1 MSKKTKISLS
11 RLESFLKAQCDR
23 LRTSMDA
30 AEYKNYIIALLFLK
44 RINDQFEI
52 DRQQLKDDLKK
63 QYPDADE
70 ATIEEELDIPSKYNC
85 YVLELARWK
94 YLLHPMN
101 EEGEE
106 LSYGDAITTALAEVE
121 KNNSAL
127 LSGVLSKTKFNEL
140 NTKGERVLDEETLSA
155 LLKDFNDFPKLQ
167 DENFEFPDLLGAAYE
182 YLIKFFAESAGKKA
196 GEFYTPSEVV
206 YLMGQILQP
215 KETDEICDPTVGS
228 GGLLITMHNYVE
240 NRYGSADKLTLHG
253 QEKFDS
259 PYQMC
264 KMNMIFHNIR
274 NARIEQGDTLLDP
287 KLVTGGTL
295 NQYDIVVA
303 NPPFS
308 QNYTTANMKFKER
321 FQNWMSKKKQADF
334 MFVQHMISVL
344 KNNGRMAVVMPH
356 GVLFRGGEEQKMR
369 QRLIMGSDINPACIL
384 ECVIGLPQG
393 LFYGTGIPA
402 FLLIINKAD
411 ATNRKGVFFINADRE
426 YKEGKN
432 QNSLRPEDIEKISFV
447 YHNKKEIP
455 GYSRL
460 VSKET
465 LAKEDYNC
473 NIRRYVDNSEAPTP
487 QDVKAH
493 INGGIPA
500 NEIDALKSVFDCY
513 PGLQEKLFT
522 EATDDYANFT
532 DSIKE
537 KADIKSIIAES
548 DGKKQVVENYST
560 AIDAFWNASNADL
573 NALHGGSLFDFNHN
587 LTDRFVSELAQLSV
601 LDEYQIRGSFAHFSD
616 ALKSDFRSV
625 QSSGWTAELIPDDEL
640 IANEFPEVL
649 ADFKRLESRRDELE
663 AKFAEIADM
672 DPEEWDA
679 EQYEVMP
686 KAIIS
691 DFRDERKN
699 LNGQI
704 KELKKELK
712 TQERMAKFA
721 FKVEQKRLNEL
732 RKQAVKA
739 KNEDTVKEVDAR
751 IAALVLPVIDD
762 SEIQELNRQVE
773 NIDAQIAHHVAL
785 ENELKDCRKK
795 IREIEVSKEALADK
809 AREQISDDDAR
820 RLITARWLN
829 SLHEIINVYLEA
841 HARGLQQKVELI
853 YGKYSVTLNDL
864 LSERDTA
871 TKELDV
877 YLKELGYVDQTID
890 VNYE

>member
-1 MSKKTKISLS
+1 M
-11 RLESFLKAQCDR
+11 
-23 LRTSMDA
+23 
-30 AEYKNYIIALLFLK
+30 
-44 RINDQFEI
+44 
-52 DRQQLKDDLKK
+52 
-63 QYPDADE
+63 
-70 ATIEEELDIPSKYNC
+70 
-85 YVLELARWK
+85 
-94 YLLHPMN
+94 
-101 EEGEE
+101 
-106 LSYGDAITTALAEVE
+106 
-121 KNNSAL
+121 
-127 LSGVLSKTKFNEL
+127 
-140 NTKGERVLDEETLSA
+140 
-155 LLKDFNDFPKLQ
+155 Q

-228 GGLLITMHNYVE
+228 GGLLITMYNYVE
-240 NRYGSADKLTLHG
+240 NRYGSAAKLTLHG

-287 KLVTGGTL
+287 KLVTGGSL

-321 FQNWMSKKKQADF
+321 FKNWMSKKKQADF

-344 KNNGRMAVVMPH
+344 KNSGRMAVVMPH

-369 QRLIMGSDINPACIL
+369 QRLIMGSETNPTCIL

-402 FLLIINKAD
+402 SLLIINKAG
-411 ATNRKGVFFINADRE
+411 ASKREGVFFINADRE

-460 VSKET
+460 VSKEL
-465 LAKEDYNC
+465 LADEDFNC

-500 NEIDALKSVFDCY
+500 KEIDELKPVFDCY
-513 PGLQEKLFT
+513 KGLQDKLFSK
-522 EATDDYANFT
+522 ATDGYANFT
-532 DSIKE
+532 DAVAE
-537 KADIKSIIAES
+537 KSDIKNIIAES
-548 DGKKQVVENYST
+548 NGKKQVAEAYSK
-560 AIDAFWNASNADL
+560 AIDTFWDASDADL

-587 LTDRFVSELAQLSV
+587 LTDRFVSELAKLSV

-616 ALKSDFRSV
+616 SLKSDFRSV

-649 ADFKRLESRRDELE
+649 ADLKRLESRRDELE
-663 AKFAEIADM
+663 GKFAEIADLE
-672 DPEEWDA
+672 PEEWDA
-679 EQYEVMP
+679 EQYEAMP

-691 DFRDERKN
+691 EIK
-699 LNGQI
+699 GEI
-704 KELKKELK
+704 KELKAQKRELTK
-712 TQERMAKFA
+712 QQKALEKRRKSGADVEK
-721 FKVEQKRLNEL
+721 EQKKCNTE
-732 RKQAVKA
+732 
-739 KNEDTVKEVDAR
+739 
-751 IAALVLPVIDD
+751 IADL
-762 SEIQELNRQVE
+762 
-773 NIDAQIAHHVAL
+773 DAQISEKEAGIAKHVAL

-829 SLHEIINVYLEA
+829 SLHDNINVYLEA
-841 HARGLQQKVELI
+841 HARHLQQCVELI
-853 YGKYSVTLNDL
+853 YDKYSVTLSALIDD
-864 LSERDTA
+864 RDQA
-871 TKELDV
+871 TEELNG
-877 YLKELGYVDQTID
+877 YLKELGYIK
-890 VNYE
+890 

>member
-1 MSKKTKISLS
+1 MPKKQKISLS

-52 DRQQLKDDLKK
+52 DRIALKESLRK
-63 QYPDADE
+63 QYPDADDNDI
-70 ATIEEELDIPSKYNC
+70 ANELDIPEKYNC
-85 YVLELARWK
+85 YVPEKARWEFV
-94 YLLHPMN
+94 LNPTDD
-101 EEGEE
+101 EGAII
-106 LSYGDAITTALAEVE
+106 SYADAITTALAEVE
-121 KNNSAL
+121 KSNSAL

-140 NTKGERVLDEETLSA
+140 NTKGERILDEETLRA
-155 LLKDFNDFPKLQ
+155 LLNDFNDFPKLQ

-240 NRYGSADKLTLHG
+240 NRYGSADRLTLHG

-274 NARIEQGDTLLDP
+274 NARIEQGDTLLTP
-287 KLVTGGTL
+287 KLVTSGAL

-308 QNYTTANMKFKER
+308 QNYTTANMQFKER

-369 QRLIMGSDINPACIL
+369 QRLITGSEGHPSCIL

-402 FLLIINKAD
+402 SLLIINKAD
-411 ATNRKGVFFINADRE
+411 ATNRQGVFFINADRE

-432 QNSLRPEDIEKISFV
+432 QNSLRPEDIEKISYV
-447 YHNKKEIP
+447 YHNKIEIT

-460 VSKET
+460 VTKET
-465 LAKEDYNC
+465 LKAEDYNC
-473 NIRRYVDNSEAPTP
+473 NIRRYVDNSEPPTP

-493 INGGIPA
+493 LQGGIPET
-500 NEIDALKSVFDCY
+500 EILALKADFDCY
-513 PGLQEKLFT
+513 NGLQNKLFT
-522 EATDDYANFT
+522 AATNGYAHFE
-532 DSIKE
+532 DAVKE
-537 KADIKSIIAES
+537 KADIKTIISES
-548 DGKKQVVENYST
+548 KGKQQVADDYHK
-560 AIDAFWNASNADL
+560 AIETFWKASDADL
-573 NALHGGSLFDFNHN
+573 DSLHGGSLFDFNNN
-587 LTDRFVSELAQLSV
+587 LTDRFVATLTSLNV
-601 LDEYQIRGSFAHFSD
+601 LDKYQVRGSFAHFSD
-616 ALKSDFRSV
+616 TLKSDFRSV

-649 ADFKRLESRRDELE
+649 ADLKRLENRRDELDV
-663 AKFAEIADM
+663 KFAEIAEL
-672 DPEEWDA
+672 DPDEWNA
-679 EQYEVMP
+679 EQFDVMP
-686 KAIIS
+686 KVVIS
-691 DFRDERKN
+691 EIKSEIKDLKSQRREQAKLLKALEKRKKSGAEVADELSKCN
-699 LNGQI
+699 ADIADL
-704 KELKKELK
+704 
-712 TQERMAKFA
+712 
-721 FKVEQKRLNEL
+721 
-732 RKQAVKA
+732 
-739 KNEDTVKEVDAR
+739 DAR
-751 IAALVLPVIDD
+751 INDKEKGIFKHL
-762 SEIQELNRQVE
+762 
-773 NIDAQIAHHVAL
+773 AL
-785 ENELKDCRKK
+785 ENELKLCRKQ
-795 IREIEVSKEALADK
+795 IREIELSKEALADK

-820 RLITARWLN
+820 RLITQRWLAT
-829 SLHEIINVYLEA
+829 LHDNIAVYLEA
-841 HARGLQQKVELI
+841 HARRLQQCVELLHD
-853 YGKYSVTLNDL
+853 KYSVTLRDL
-864 LSERDTA
+864 LDERDAA
-871 TKELDV
+871 TKELDG
-877 YLKELGYVDQTID
+877 YLKELGYI
-890 VNYE
+890 

>member
-1 MSKKTKISLS
+1 MPKKTKISLS

-52 DRQQLKDDLKK
+52 DRLALKDELKK
-63 QYPDADE
+63 QYPNAAETDIE
-70 ATIEEELDIPSKYNC
+70 AELDIPEKYIC
-85 YVLELARWK
+85 YVPDKARWK
-94 YLLHPMN
+94 FVLNPVDA
-101 EEGEE
+101 EGETI
-106 LSYGDAITTALAEVE
+106 SYADAITTALAEVE
-121 KNNSAL
+121 KSNSAL

-240 NRYGSADKLTLHG
+240 NRYGSAERLTLHG

-274 NARIEQGDTLLDP
+274 NARIEQGDTLLNP

-308 QNYTTANMKFKER
+308 QNYTTANMLFKER

-369 QRLIMGSDINPACIL
+369 QRLITGSEGHPSCIL

-402 FLLIINKAD
+402 SLLIINKKNAD
-411 ATNRKGVFFINADRE
+411 KRKGVFFINADRE

-432 QNSLRPEDIEKISFV
+432 QNSLRPEDIEKISYV
-447 YHNKKEIP
+447 YHNKIEIT

-460 VSKET
+460 VTKET
-465 LAKEDYNC
+465 LKAEDYNC
-473 NIRRYVDNSEAPTP
+473 NIRRYVDNSEPPTP

-493 INGGIPA
+493 LQGGIPET
-500 NEIDALKSVFDCY
+500 EILALKADFDCY
-513 PGLQEKLFT
+513 NGLQNKLFT
-522 EATDDYANFT
+522 AATDGYAHFADAVN
-532 DSIKE
+532 E
-537 KADIKSIIAES
+537 KADIKSIIGES
-548 DGKKQVVENYST
+548 KGKQQVADDYHKAIETFWT
-560 AIDAFWNASNADL
+560 ASDADL
-573 NALHGGSLFDFNHN
+573 DGLHGGSLFDFNNN
-587 LTDRFVSELAQLSV
+587 LTDRFVATLTSLNV
-601 LDEYQIRGSFAHFSD
+601 LDKYQVRGSFAHFSD
-616 ALKSDFRSV
+616 TLKSDFRSV

-649 ADFKRLESRRDELE
+649 ADLKRLENRRDELD
-663 AKFAEIADM
+663 AKFAEIAEM

-686 KAIIS
+686 KGVIS
-691 DFRDERKN
+691 DIKGE
-699 LNGQI
+699 I
-704 KELKKELK
+704 KELK
-712 TQERMAKFA
+712 A
-721 FKVEQKRLNEL
+721 QKREL
-732 RKQAVKA
+732 TKQQKALEKRRKLGESVADEA
-739 KNEDTVKEVDAR
+739 AR
-751 IAALVLPVIDD
+751 CAADIAALDKQIADK
-762 SEIQELNRQVE
+762 E
-773 NIDAQIAHHVAL
+773 AGIAHHVAL
-785 ENELKDCRKK
+785 ENELKDCRKQ
-795 IREIEVSKEALADK
+795 IREIELSKEALADK

-820 RLITARWLN
+820 RLITQRWLAT
-829 SLHEIINVYLEA
+829 LHDNIAVYLEA
-841 HARGLQQKVELI
+841 HARRLQQSVELLHD
-853 YGKYSVTLNDL
+853 KYSVTLHDML
-864 LSERDTA
+864 AERDEA
-871 TKELDV
+871 TKELDEF
-877 YLKELGYVDQTID
+877 LKELGYF
-890 VNYE
+890 

>member
-1 MSKKTKISLS
+1 MPLKSKISLS

-52 DRQQLKDDLKK
+52 DRIALKDTLRK

-70 ATIEEELDIPSKYNC
+70 ADIDSELDKPAKYNC
-85 YVLELARWK
+85 YVPALARWK
-94 YLLHPMN
+94 HVLHPVN
-101 EEGEE
+101 EQGEE
-106 LSYGDAITTALAEVE
+106 VSYGDAITTALAEVE
-121 KNNSAL
+121 KSNAAL

-140 NTKGERVLDEETLSA
+140 NTKGERILDDETLRDI
-155 LLKDFNDFPKLQ
+155 LKEFNDFPKLQ

-240 NRYGSADKLTLHG
+240 NRYGSAAKLTLHG

-274 NARIEQGDTLLDP
+274 NARIEQGDTLVNP
-287 KLVTGGTL
+287 KLVSGGTL

-308 QNYTTANMKFKER
+308 QNYTTANMQFKER

-369 QRLIMGSDINPACIL
+369 QRLIMGSDANASCIL

-402 FLLIINKAD
+402 SLLIINKAG
-411 ATNRKGVFFINADRE
+411 ANQRKGVFFINADRE

-432 QNSLRPEDIEKISFV
+432 QNSLRPEDVEKISYV
-447 YHNKKEIP
+447 YHNKIEIE

-460 VSKET
+460 VTKEE
-465 LAKEDYNC
+465 LKAEDFNC

-487 QDVKAH
+487 QNVRAH
-493 INGGIPA
+493 INGGIPQS
-500 NEIDALKSVFDCY
+500 EIDELKAQFDCY
-513 PGLQEKLFT
+513 EGLQQQLFT
-522 EATDDYANFT
+522 QAADGYAQFADAVT
-532 DSIKE
+532 E
-537 KADIKSIIAES
+537 KGDIKQLIAES
-548 DGKKQVVENYST
+548 NGKQQVAAAYNR
-560 AIDAFWNASNADL
+560 AIDDFWTASSNDRDT
-573 NALHGGSLFDFNHN
+573 LHQGSLFDFNN
-587 LTDRFVSELAQLSV
+587 SLTEKFVTQLEPLNV
-601 LDEYQIRGSFAHFSD
+601 LDANQVRGSFAHFVST
-616 ALKSDFRSV
+616 LRSDFRSV

-649 ADFKRLESRRDELE
+649 ADMQRLESRRDELD
-663 AKFAEIADM
+663 AKFAEIAEM
-672 DPEEWDA
+672 DNDEWDA

-686 KAIIS
+686 KAIIAEVKS
-691 DFRDERKN
+691 E
-699 LNGQI
+699 I
-704 KELKKELK
+704 KELRARKREVSKLLK
-712 TQERMAKFA
+712 AVEKR
-721 FKVEQKRLNEL
+721 FKVGEQLQTEIQNCKRE
-732 RKQAVKA
+732 AS
-739 KNEDTVKEVDAR
+739 EVEAR
-751 IAALVLPVIDD
+751 IAEKED
-762 SEIQELNRQVE
+762 SIK
-773 NIDAQIAHHVAL
+773 HHVEL
-785 ENELKDCRKK
+785 ENELKECRKK
-795 IREIEVSKEALADK
+795 LREIEQSKEALADK

-820 RLITARWLN
+820 RLITARWL
-829 SLHEIINVYLEA
+829 STLHNTIAVYLEA
-841 HARGLQQKVELI
+841 HARTLQQRVELLHD
-853 YGKYSVTLNDL
+853 KYTVTLTAL
-864 LSERDTA
+864 IAERQRA
-871 TKELDV
+871 TEQLDA
-877 YLKELGYVDQTID
+877 YLKELGYVF
-890 VNYE
+890 E

>member
-1 MSKKTKISLS
+1 MPKKQKISLS

-52 DRQQLKDDLKK
+52 DRIALKESLRK
-63 QYPDADE
+63 QYPDADDNDI
-70 ATIEEELDIPSKYNC
+70 TNELDIPEKYNC
-85 YVLELARWK
+85 YVPEKARWEFV
-94 YLLHPMN
+94 LNPTDD
-101 EEGEE
+101 EGAII
-106 LSYGDAITTALAEVE
+106 SYADAITTALAEVE
-121 KNNSAL
+121 KSNSAL

-140 NTKGERVLDEETLSA
+140 NTKGERILDEETLRA
-155 LLKDFNDFPKLQ
+155 LLNDFNDFPKLQ

-240 NRYGSADKLTLHG
+240 NRYGSAERLTLHG

-274 NARIEQGDTLLDP
+274 NARIEQGDTLLTP
-287 KLVTGGTL
+287 KLTTNGTL

-308 QNYTTANMKFKER
+308 QNYTTANMQFKER

-369 QRLIMGSDINPACIL
+369 QRLITGSETAPSCIL

-402 FLLIINKAD
+402 SLLIINKAG
-411 ATNRKGVFFINADRE
+411 ATDRKGVFFINADRE
-426 YKEGKN
+426 YREGKN
-432 QNSLRPEDIEKISFV
+432 QNSLRPEDIEKISYV
-447 YHNKKEIP
+447 YHNKIEID

-460 VSKET
+460 VCKEM
-465 LAKEDYNC
+465 LEAEDFNC
-473 NIRRYVDNSEAPTP
+473 NIRRYVDNSEPPTP

-493 INGGIPA
+493 LQGGIPET
-500 NEIDALKSVFDCY
+500 EILALKTMFDCY
-513 PGLQEKLFT
+513 NGLQNKMFT
-522 EATDDYANFT
+522 AATDGYAHFT
-532 DSIKE
+532 DAVTE
-537 KADIKSIIAES
+537 KADIKTIIGES
-548 DGKKQVVENYST
+548 KGKQQVADDYHKAIETFWT
-560 AIDAFWNASNADL
+560 ASDTDL
-573 NALHGGSLFDFNHN
+573 DALHGGSLFDFNN
-587 LTDRFVSELAQLSV
+587 QLTDRFVATLTNLNV
-601 LDEYQIRGSFAHFSD
+601 LDQYQVRGSFAHFSD
-616 ALKSDFRSV
+616 SLKSDFRSV

-649 ADFKRLESRRDELE
+649 ADLKRLENRRDELD
-663 AKFAEIADM
+663 AKFAEIAEL

-686 KAIIS
+686 KAVIS
-691 DFRDERKN
+691 EIK
-699 LNGQI
+699 GEI
-704 KELKKELK
+704 KELK
-712 TQERMAKFA
+712 A
-721 FKVEQKRLNEL
+721 QKREL
-732 RKQAVKA
+732 AKQQKALEKRRKAGE
-739 KNEDTVKEVDAR
+739 NMTVQLDKYAND
-751 IAALVLPVIDD
+751 IA
-762 SEIQELNRQVE
+762 
-773 NIDAQIAHHVAL
+773 NIDAQMADKETGIAHHVAL
-785 ENELKDCRKK
+785 ENELKDCRKQ
-795 IREIEVSKEALADK
+795 IREIERSKEALADK
-809 AREQISDDDAR
+809 AREQISDTDAR
-820 RLITARWLN
+820 RLITQRWLAT
-829 SLHEIINVYLEA
+829 LHDNIAVYLEA
-841 HARGLQQKVELI
+841 HARRLQQCVELLHD
-853 YGKYSVTLNDL
+853 KYSVTLRDL
-864 LSERDTA
+864 LDERDAA
-871 TKELDV
+871 TEELNK
-877 YLKELGYVDQTID
+877 YLKELGY
-890 VNYE
+890 E

>member
-1 MSKKTKISLS
+1 MPLKSKISLS

-52 DRQQLKDDLKK
+52 DRIALKDTLRK

-70 ATIEEELDIPSKYNC
+70 ADIESELDKPAKYNC
-85 YVLELARWK
+85 YVPALARWK
-94 YLLHPMN
+94 HVLHPLN
-101 EEGEE
+101 EQGEE
-106 LSYGDAITTALAEVE
+106 VSYGDAITTALAEVE
-121 KNNSAL
+121 KSNAAL

-140 NTKGERVLDEETLSA
+140 NTKGERILDDETLHDI
-155 LLKDFNDFPKLQ
+155 LKEFNDFPKLQ

-240 NRYGSADKLTLHG
+240 NRYGSAAKLTLHG

-274 NARIEQGDTLLDP
+274 NARIEQGDTLVNP
-287 KLVTGGTL
+287 KLVSGGML

-308 QNYTTANMKFKER
+308 QNYTTANMQFKER

-369 QRLIMGSDINPACIL
+369 QRLIMGSDANASCIL

-402 FLLIINKAD
+402 SLLIINKAG
-411 ATNRKGVFFINADRE
+411 ANQRRGVFFINADRE

-432 QNSLRPEDIEKISFV
+432 QNSLRPEDVEKISYV
-447 YHNKKEIP
+447 YHNKIEIE

-460 VSKET
+460 VTKEE
-465 LAKEDYNC
+465 LKAEDFNC
-473 NIRRYVDNSEAPTP
+473 NIRRYVDNSVAPTP
-487 QDVKAH
+487 QDVRAH
-493 INGGIPA
+493 INGGIPQS
-500 NEIDALKSVFDCY
+500 EIDELKAQFDCY
-513 PGLQEKLFT
+513 EGLQQQLFT
-522 EATDDYANFT
+522 QAVDGYAQFA
-532 DSIKE
+532 DAVSE
-537 KADIKSIIAES
+537 KGDIKQLIAES
-548 DGKKQVVENYST
+548 NGKQQVVAAYSC
-560 AIDAFWNASNADL
+560 AIDDFWTASSTDRNT
-573 NALHGGSLFDFNHN
+573 LHQGSLFDFNN
-587 LTDRFVSELAQLSV
+587 SLTEKFVTQLEPLNV
-601 LDEYQIRGSFAHFSD
+601 LDANQVRGSFAHFVST
-616 ALKSDFRSV
+616 LRSDFRSV

-649 ADFKRLESRRDELE
+649 ADMQRLESRRDELD
-663 AKFAEIADM
+663 AKFAEIAEM
-672 DPEEWDA
+672 DTDEWDA

-686 KAIIS
+686 KAIIAEVKS
-691 DFRDERKN
+691 E
-699 LNGQI
+699 I
-704 KELKKELK
+704 KELRARKREISKLLK
-712 TQERMAKFA
+712 AFEKR
-721 FKVEQKRLNEL
+721 FKVGEQLQTEIQNCKRE
-732 RKQAVKA
+732 AA
-739 KNEDTVKEVDAR
+739 EVDAR
-751 IAALVLPVIDD
+751 IAEKED
-762 SEIQELNRQVE
+762 SIK
-773 NIDAQIAHHVAL
+773 HHVEL
-785 ENELKDCRKK
+785 ENELKECRKK
-795 IREIEVSKEALADK
+795 LREIEQSKEALADK

-820 RLITARWLN
+820 RLITARWL
-829 SLHEIINVYLEA
+829 STLHETIAVYLEA
-841 HARGLQQKVELI
+841 HARKLQQDIELLHD
-853 YGKYSVTLNDL
+853 KYTVTLTAL
-864 LSERDTA
+864 IAERQSA
-871 TKELDV
+871 TEQLDAH
-877 YLKELGYVDQTID
+877 LKELGYVL
-890 VNYE
+890 

>member
-52 DRQQLKDDLKK
+52 DRIALKDELKK
-63 QYPDADE
+63 QFPNAAEADIE
-70 ATIEEELDIPSKYNC
+70 AELDIPEKYIC
-85 YVLELARWK
+85 YVPDKARWK
-94 YLLHPMN
+94 FVLNPVDD
-101 EEGEE
+101 EGETI
-106 LSYGDAITTALAEVE
+106 SYADAITTALAEVE
-121 KNNSAL
+121 KSNSAL

-240 NRYGSADKLTLHG
+240 NRYGNAAKLTLHG
-253 QEKFDS
+253 QELKPS

-274 NARIEQGDTLLDP
+274 NARIEQGDTLLTP

-308 QNYTTANMKFKER
+308 QNYTTANMQFKER

-369 QRLIMGSDINPACIL
+369 QRLITGSEGHPSCIL

-402 FLLIINKAD
+402 SLLIINKAD
-411 ATNRKGVFFINADRE
+411 ATNREGVFFINADRE

-432 QNSLRPEDIEKISFV
+432 QNSLRPEDIEKISYV
-447 YHNKKEIP
+447 YHNKIEIE

-460 VSKET
+460 VSSEM
-465 LAKEDYNC
+465 LAAEDYNC
-473 NIRRYVDNSEAPTP
+473 NIRRYVDNSEPPTP

-493 INGGIPA
+493 LQGGIPET
-500 NEIDALKSVFDCY
+500 EILALKAEFDCY
-513 PGLQEKLFT
+513 NGLQDKLFT
-522 EATDDYANFT
+522 TATDGYAHFADAVT
-532 DSIKE
+532 E
-537 KADIKSIIAES
+537 KADIKAIISES
-548 DGKKQVVENYST
+548 KGKQQVADDYHKAIETFWT
-560 AIDAFWNASNADL
+560 ASDADL
-573 NALHGGSLFDFNHN
+573 DSLHGGSLFDFNNN
-587 LTDRFVSELAQLSV
+587 LTDRFVATLTSLNV
-601 LDEYQIRGSFAHFSD
+601 LDKYQVRGSFAHFSD
-616 ALKSDFRSV
+616 TLKSDFRSV

-649 ADFKRLESRRDELE
+649 ADLKRLENRRDELD
-663 AKFAEIADM
+663 AKFAEIAEM

-686 KAIIS
+686 KSVIS
-691 DFRDERKN
+691 DIKAE
-699 LNGQI
+699 I
-704 KELKKELK
+704 KELK
-712 TQERMAKFA
+712 A
-721 FKVEQKRLNEL
+721 QKREL
-732 RKQAVKA
+732 SKQQKALEKRRKLGESVADEA
-739 KNEDTVKEVDAR
+739 AR
-751 IAALVLPVIDD
+751 CAADIAALDKQIADK
-762 SEIQELNRQVE
+762 E
-773 NIDAQIAHHVAL
+773 AGIAHHVTL
-785 ENELKDCRKK
+785 ENELKDCRKQ
-795 IREIEVSKEALADK
+795 IREIELSKEALADK

-820 RLITARWLN
+820 RLITQRWLAT
-829 SLHEIINVYLEA
+829 LHDNIAVYLEA
-841 HARGLQQKVELI
+841 HARHLQQSVELLHD
-853 YGKYSVTLNDL
+853 KYSVTLADL
-864 LSERDTA
+864 LSERDEA
-871 TKELDV
+871 TKELDG
-877 YLKELGYVDQTID
+877 YLKDLGYI
-890 VNYE
+890 

>member
-1 MSKKTKISLS
+1 MPKKQKISLS

-52 DRQQLKDDLKK
+52 DRIALKELLRK
-63 QYPDADE
+63 QYPDADDNDI
-70 ATIEEELDIPSKYNC
+70 TNELDIPEKYNC
-85 YVLELARWK
+85 YVPEKARWEFV
-94 YLLHPMN
+94 LNPTDD
-101 EEGEE
+101 EGAII
-106 LSYGDAITTALAEVE
+106 SYADAITTALAEVE
-121 KNNSAL
+121 KSNSAL

-140 NTKGERVLDEETLSA
+140 NTKGERILDEETLRA
-155 LLKDFNDFPKLQ
+155 LLNDFNDFPKLQ

-240 NRYGSADKLTLHG
+240 NRYGSAERLTLHG

-274 NARIEQGDTLLDP
+274 NARIEQGDTLLTP
-287 KLVTGGTL
+287 KLTTNGTL

-308 QNYTTANMKFKER
+308 QNYTTANMQFKER

-369 QRLIMGSDINPACIL
+369 QRLITGSETAPSCIL

-402 FLLIINKAD
+402 SLLIINKAG
-411 ATNRKGVFFINADRE
+411 ATDRKGVFFINADRE
-426 YKEGKN
+426 YREGKN
-432 QNSLRPEDIEKISFV
+432 QNSLRPEDIEKISYV
-447 YHNKKEIP
+447 YHNKIEID

-460 VSKET
+460 VCKEM
-465 LAKEDYNC
+465 LEAEDFNC
-473 NIRRYVDNSEAPTP
+473 NIRRYVDNSEPPTP

-493 INGGIPA
+493 LQGGIPET
-500 NEIDALKSVFDCY
+500 EILALKTMFDCY
-513 PGLQEKLFT
+513 NGLQNKMFT
-522 EATDDYANFT
+522 AATDGYAHFT
-532 DSIKE
+532 DAVTE
-537 KADIKSIIAES
+537 KADIKTIIGDSKGKQQVADDYHKAIETFWTAS
-548 DGKKQVVENYST
+548 DT
-560 AIDAFWNASNADL
+560 DL
-573 NALHGGSLFDFNHN
+573 DALHGGSLFDFNN
-587 LTDRFVSELAQLSV
+587 QLTDRFVATLTNLNV
-601 LDEYQIRGSFAHFSD
+601 LDKYQVRGSFAHFSD
-616 ALKSDFRSV
+616 SLKSDFRSV

-649 ADFKRLESRRDELE
+649 ADLKRLENRRDELD
-663 AKFAEIADM
+663 AKFAEIAEL

-679 EQYEVMP
+679 EQYDVMP
-686 KAIIS
+686 KAVIS
-691 DFRDERKN
+691 EIK
-699 LNGQI
+699 GEI
-704 KELKKELK
+704 KELK
-712 TQERMAKFA
+712 A
-721 FKVEQKRLNEL
+721 QKREL
-732 RKQAVKA
+732 AKQQKALEKRRKAGENMTAQLDKYA
-739 KNEDTVKEVDAR
+739 ND
-751 IAALVLPVIDD
+751 IA
-762 SEIQELNRQVE
+762 
-773 NIDAQIAHHVAL
+773 NIDAQIADKETGIAHHVAL
-785 ENELKDCRKK
+785 ENELKECRKQ
-795 IREIEVSKEALADK
+795 IREIERSKEALADK
-809 AREQISDDDAR
+809 AREQISDTDAR
-820 RLITARWLN
+820 RLITQRWLAT
-829 SLHEIINVYLEA
+829 LHDNIAVYLEA
-841 HARGLQQKVELI
+841 HARRLQQCVELLHD
-853 YGKYSVTLNDL
+853 KYSVTLHDML
-864 LSERDTA
+864 EERDAA
-871 TKELDV
+871 TEELNK
-877 YLKELGYVDQTID
+877 YLKELGY
-890 VNYE
+890 E

>member
-1 MSKKTKISLS
+1 MPKKSKISLS

-52 DRQQLKDDLKK
+52 DRLALKDDLKK

-85 YVLELARWK
+85 YVPTLARWK

-240 NRYGSADKLTLHG
+240 NRYGSAEKLTLHG

-402 FLLIINKAD
+402 SLLIINKAD
-411 ATNRKGVFFINADRE
+411 ATHREGVFFINADRE

-465 LAKEDYNC
+465 LAEEDYNC

-513 PGLQEKLFT
+513 NGLQEKLFT
-522 EATDDYANFT
+522 EATDGYANFT
-532 DSIKE
+532 DYVKE
-537 KADIKSIIAES
+537 KADIKSVIAES
-548 DGKKQVVENYST
+548 DGKKQVMESYST
-560 AIDAFWNASNADL
+560 AIDAFWNASDVDL

-587 LTDRFVSELAQLSV
+587 LTDRFVSELAKLSV

-649 ADFKRLESRRDELE
+649 ADLKRLESRRDELE

-699 LNGQI
+699 LNAQI

-721 FKVEQKRLNEL
+721 FKVEQKRLKEL
-732 RKQAVKA
+732 RKQALKDKIDETVKA
-739 KNEDTVKEVDAR
+739 LDEKLAML
-751 IAALVLPVIDD
+751 ASPVIDD
-762 SEIQELNRQVE
+762 SEIQELNQQVE

-820 RLITARWLN
+820 KLITQRWLDT
-829 SLHEIINVYLEA
+829 LHNNIEVYLEA
-841 HARGLQQKVELI
+841 HSRRLQQSVELL
-853 YGKYSVTLNDL
+853 YDKYTVTLQNL
-864 LSERDTA
+864 IEERDAA
-871 TKELDV
+871 TKELDA
-877 YLKELGYVDQTID
+877 YLQELGYVQ
-890 VNYE
+890 

>member
-1 MSKKTKISLS
+1 MQKKTKISLS

-52 DRQQLKDDLKK
+52 DRQDLKEDLKK
-63 QYPDADE
+63 QYPNANPADIE
-70 ATIEEELDIPSKYNC
+70 AELDVPEKYIC
-85 YVLELARWK
+85 YVPAKARWK
-94 YLLHPMN
+94 FVLNPVDD
-101 EEGEE
+101 EGEAI
-106 LSYGDAITTALAEVE
+106 SYADAITTALAEVE
-121 KNNSAL
+121 KSNSAL

-206 YLMGQILQP
+206 FLMGQILQP

-240 NRYGSADKLTLHG
+240 NRYGSAEKLTLHG

-274 NARIEQGDTLLDP
+274 NARIEQGDTLLNP

-308 QNYTTANMKFKER
+308 QNYTTANMQFKER

-369 QRLIMGSDINPACIL
+369 QRLIVGSEGHPSCIL
-384 ECVIGLPQG
+384 ECVIGLPQA

-402 FLLIINKAD
+402 SLLIINKAGAAD
-411 ATNRKGVFFINADRE
+411 RQGVFFINADRE

-432 QNSLRPEDIEKISFV
+432 QNSLRPEDIEKISYV
-447 YHNKKEIP
+447 YHNKIEIE
-455 GYSRL
+455 GYSRM
-460 VSKET
+460 VSRET
-465 LAKEDYNC
+465 LAAEDYNC
-473 NIRRYVDNSEAPTP
+473 NIRRYVDNSEPPTP

-493 INGGIPA
+493 LQGGIPEA
-500 NEIDALKSVFDCY
+500 EILALKADFDCY
-513 PGLQEKLFT
+513 KGLQDKLFT
-522 EATDDYANFT
+522 AATNGYAHFA
-532 DSIKE
+532 DAVKE
-537 KADIKSIIAES
+537 KADIKAIIAES
-548 DGKKQVVENYST
+548 KEKRQVADDYHK
-560 AIDAFWNASNADL
+560 AIETFWAASDADL
-573 NALHGGSLFDFNHN
+573 DSLHGGSLFDFNNN
-587 LTDRFVSELAQLSV
+587 LTDRFVATLTNLNV
-601 LDEYQIRGSFAHFSD
+601 LDKYQVRGSFAHFSD
-616 ALKSDFRSV
+616 TLKSDFRSV

-649 ADFKRLESRRDELE
+649 ADLKRLENRRDELD
-663 AKFAEIADM
+663 AKFAEIAEM

-686 KAIIS
+686 KSVIS
-691 DFRDERKN
+691 DIKAE
-699 LNGQI
+699 I
-704 KELKKELK
+704 KELK
-712 TQERMAKFA
+712 A
-721 FKVEQKRLNEL
+721 QKREL
-732 RKQAVKA
+732 TKQQKALEKRRKLG
-739 KNEDTVKEVDAR
+739 ETVADEAAR
-751 IAALVLPVIDD
+751 CAADIAALDKQIADK
-762 SEIQELNRQVE
+762 E
-773 NIDAQIAHHVAL
+773 AGIAHHVEL

-795 IREIEVSKEALADK
+795 IREIEQNKEKLADK

-820 RLITARWLN
+820 RLITQRWLAT
-829 SLHEIINVYLEA
+829 LHDNIAVYLEA
-841 HARGLQQKVELI
+841 HARRLQQSVELLHD
-853 YGKYSVTLNDL
+853 KYSVTLQNL
-864 LSERDTA
+864 IEERDEA
-871 TKELDV
+871 TKVLDD
-877 YLKELGYVDQTID
+877 YLKELGYA
-890 VNYE
+890 NA

>member
-1 MSKKTKISLS
+1 MPLKSKISLS

-52 DRQQLKDDLKK
+52 DRIALKDTLRK

-70 ATIEEELDIPSKYNC
+70 ADIDSELDKPAKYNC
-85 YVLELARWK
+85 YVPALARWK
-94 YLLHPMN
+94 HVLHPLN
-101 EEGEE
+101 EQGEE
-106 LSYGDAITTALAEVE
+106 VSYGDAITTALAEVE
-121 KNNSAL
+121 KSNAAL

-140 NTKGERVLDEETLSA
+140 NTKGERILDDETLRDI
-155 LLKDFNDFPKLQ
+155 LKEFNDFPKLQ

-240 NRYGSADKLTLHG
+240 NRYGSAAKLTLHG

-274 NARIEQGDTLLDP
+274 NARIEQGDTLVNP
-287 KLVTGGTL
+287 KLVSGGTL

-308 QNYTTANMKFKER
+308 QNYTTANMQFKER

-369 QRLIMGSDINPACIL
+369 QRLIMGSDANASCIL

-402 FLLIINKAD
+402 SLLIINKAG
-411 ATNRKGVFFINADRE
+411 ANQRKGVFFINADRE

-432 QNSLRPEDIEKISFV
+432 QNSLRPEDVEKISYV
-447 YHNKKEIP
+447 YHNKIEIE

-460 VSKET
+460 VTKEE
-465 LAKEDYNC
+465 LKAEDFNC

-487 QDVKAH
+487 QDVRAH
-493 INGGIPA
+493 INGGIPQS
-500 NEIDALKSVFDCY
+500 EIDELKAQFDCY
-513 PGLQEKLFT
+513 EGLQQQLFT
-522 EATDDYANFT
+522 QAADGYAQFADAVT
-532 DSIKE
+532 E
-537 KADIKSIIAES
+537 KGDIKQLIAES
-548 DGKKQVVENYST
+548 NGKQQVAAAYNR
-560 AIDAFWNASNADL
+560 AIDDFWTASSNDRDT
-573 NALHGGSLFDFNHN
+573 LHQGSLFDFNNN
-587 LTDRFVSELAQLSV
+587 LTEKFVTQLEPLNV
-601 LDEYQIRGSFAHFSD
+601 LDANQVRGSFAHFVST
-616 ALKSDFRSV
+616 LRSDFRSV

-649 ADFKRLESRRDELE
+649 ADMQRLESRRDELD
-663 AKFAEIADM
+663 AKFAEIAEM
-672 DPEEWDA
+672 DTDEWDA

-686 KAIIS
+686 KAIIAEVKS
-691 DFRDERKN
+691 E
-699 LNGQI
+699 I
-704 KELKKELK
+704 KELRARKREVSKLLK
-712 TQERMAKFA
+712 AFEKR
-721 FKVEQKRLNEL
+721 FKVGEQLQTEIQNCKRE
-732 RKQAVKA
+732 AS
-739 KNEDTVKEVDAR
+739 EVEAR
-751 IAALVLPVIDD
+751 IAEKED
-762 SEIQELNRQVE
+762 SIK
-773 NIDAQIAHHVAL
+773 HHVEL
-785 ENELKDCRKK
+785 ENELKECRKK
-795 IREIEVSKEALADK
+795 LREIEQSKEALADK

-820 RLITARWLN
+820 RLISARWL
-829 SLHEIINVYLEA
+829 STLHNTIAVYLEA
-841 HARGLQQKVELI
+841 HARTLQQRVELLHD
-853 YGKYSVTLNDL
+853 KYTVTLTAL
-864 LSERDTA
+864 IAERQRA
-871 TKELDV
+871 TEQLDA
-877 YLKELGYVDQTID
+877 YLKELGYVSK
-890 VNYE
+890 

>member
-1 MSKKTKISLS
+1 MPKKNKISLS

-52 DRQQLKDDLKK
+52 DRLALKEELKK
-63 QYPDADE
+63 QYPNAAEADIE
-70 ATIEEELDIPSKYNC
+70 AELDIPEKYIC
-85 YVLELARWK
+85 YVPDKARWK
-94 YLLHPMN
+94 FVLNPVDD
-101 EEGEE
+101 EGETI
-106 LSYGDAITTALAEVE
+106 SYADAITTALAEVE
-121 KNNSAL
+121 KSNSAL

-240 NRYGSADKLTLHG
+240 NRYGSAEKLTLHG

-274 NARIEQGDTLLDP
+274 NARIEQGDTLLNP
-287 KLVTGGTL
+287 KLVTSGTL

-308 QNYTTANMKFKER
+308 QNYTTANMQFKER

-334 MFVQHMISVL
+334 MFVQHMIAVL

-369 QRLIMGSDINPACIL
+369 QRLITGSEGHPSCIL

-402 FLLIINKAD
+402 SLLIINKAG
-411 ATNRKGVFFINADRE
+411 ATDRKGVFFINADRE

-432 QNSLRPEDIEKISFV
+432 QNSLRPEDIEKISYV
-447 YHNKKEIP
+447 YHNKIEIE

-460 VSKET
+460 VTKET
-465 LAKEDYNC
+465 LEAEDYNC
-473 NIRRYVDNSEAPTP
+473 NIRRYVDNSEPPTP

-493 INGGIPA
+493 LQGGIPEA
-500 NEIDALKSVFDCY
+500 EILALKAEFDCY
-513 PGLQEKLFT
+513 KGLQDKLFT
-522 EATDDYANFT
+522 AATDGYAHFA
-532 DSIKE
+532 DAVKE
-537 KADIKSIIAES
+537 KADIKTIISES
-548 DGKKQVVENYST
+548 KGKQQVADDYHKAIETFWT
-560 AIDAFWNASNADL
+560 ASDADL
-573 NALHGGSLFDFNHN
+573 DSLHGGSLFDFNKN
-587 LTDRFVSELAQLSV
+587 LTERFVATLTNLNV
-601 LDEYQIRGSFAHFSD
+601 LDKYQVRGSFAHFSD
-616 ALKSDFRSV
+616 TLKSDFRSV

-649 ADFKRLESRRDELE
+649 ADLKRLENRRDELD
-663 AKFAEIADM
+663 AKFAEIAEI

-686 KAIIS
+686 KSVIS
-691 DFRDERKN
+691 DIKAE
-699 LNGQI
+699 I
-704 KELKKELK
+704 KELK
-712 TQERMAKFA
+712 A
-721 FKVEQKRLNEL
+721 QKREL
-732 RKQAVKA
+732 TKQQKALEKRRKLGESVADEAAQCPADIVALDKQIA
-739 KNEDTVKEVDAR
+739 DKEAG
-751 IAALVLPVIDD
+751 
-762 SEIQELNRQVE
+762 
-773 NIDAQIAHHVAL
+773 IAHHVEL

-795 IREIEVSKEALADK
+795 IREIELSKEALADK

-820 RLITARWLN
+820 RLITQRWLAT
-829 SLHEIINVYLEA
+829 LHDNIAVYLEA
-841 HARGLQQKVELI
+841 HARRLQQSVELLHD
-853 YGKYSVTLNDL
+853 KYSVTLQNL
-864 LSERDTA
+864 IEERDEA
-871 TKELDV
+871 TKELNG
-877 YLKELGYVDQTID
+877 YLKELGYIQ
-890 VNYE
+890 

>member
-1 MSKKTKISLS
+1 MLFFCHLPPKTELIMSKKTKISLS

-52 DRQQLKDDLKK
+52 DRLALKEDLKK
-63 QYPDADE
+63 QYPNVDE
-70 ATIEEELDIPSKYNC
+70 ATIDEELDIPEKYNC
-85 YVLELARWK
+85 FVPELARWK
-94 YLLHPMN
+94 YLLHPLN

-121 KNNSAL
+121 KSNSAL

-140 NTKGERVLDEETLSA
+140 NTKGERVLDDETLSA
-155 LLKDFNDFPKLQ
+155 ILKDFNDFPKLQ

-228 GGLLITMHNYVE
+228 GGLLITMYNYVE
-240 NRYGSADKLTLHG
+240 NRYGSAAKLTLHG
-253 QEKFDS
+253 QELLAG

-264 KMNMIFHNIR
+264 KMNMIFHNIH
-274 NARIEQGDTLLDP
+274 NARIEQGDTLLNP
-287 KLVTGGTL
+287 KLVTGGSL

-334 MFVQHMISVL
+334 MFVQHMIAVL
-344 KNNGRMAVVMPH
+344 KNSGRMAVVMPH

-369 QRLIMGSDINPACIL
+369 QRLIMGSETNPTCIL

-402 FLLIINKAD
+402 SLLIINKAGAD
-411 ATNRKGVFFINADRE
+411 KREGVFFINADRE

-465 LAKEDYNC
+465 LAAEDYNC

-500 NEIDALKSVFDCY
+500 KEIDELKPVFDCY
-513 PGLQEKLFT
+513 NGLQDKLFT
-522 EATDDYANFT
+522 KATDGYADFT
-532 DSIKE
+532 DAVTE
-537 KADIKSIIAES
+537 KADIKNIIAES
-548 DGKKQVVENYST
+548 NGKKQVAESYSKAINSFWT
-560 AIDAFWNASNADL
+560 ASDADL

-587 LTDRFVSELAQLSV
+587 LTDRFVNELSKLSV
-601 LDEYQIRGSFAHFSD
+601 LNEYQIRGSFAHFSD
-616 ALKSDFRSV
+616 SLKSDFRSV

-640 IANEFPEVL
+640 IANEFPDVL
-649 ADFKRLESRRDELE
+649 ADLRRLEGRRDELE
-663 AKFAEIADM
+663 GKFAEIAEM

-686 KAIIS
+686 KTIIS
-691 DFRDERKN
+691 AIKDE
-699 LNGQI
+699 I
-704 KELKKELK
+704 KELK
-712 TQERMAKFA
+712 A
-721 FKVEQKRLNEL
+721 QKREL
-732 RKQAVKA
+732 TKQQKALDKRRKLGADVEMEQGKCNA
-739 KNEDTVKEVDAR
+739 EM
-751 IAALVLPVIDD
+751 AAL
-762 SEIQELNRQVE
+762 
-773 NIDAQIAHHVAL
+773 DAQISEKEAAIAKHVAL
-785 ENELKDCRKK
+785 GNELKDCRKK
-795 IREIEVSKEALADK
+795 IREIEQNKEKLADK

-829 SLHEIINVYLEA
+829 SLHDNINVYLEA
-841 HARGLQQKVELI
+841 HARRLQQRIELI
-853 YGKYSVTLNDL
+853 HDKYSVTLSTLISD
-864 LSERDTA
+864 RDQA
-871 TKELDV
+871 TEELNG
-877 YLKELGYVDQTID
+877 YLKELGYI
-890 VNYE
+890 NS

>member
-1 MSKKTKISLS
+1 MPKKTKISLS

-52 DRQQLKDDLKK
+52 DRLALKDELKK
-63 QYPDADE
+63 QYPNAAETDIE
-70 ATIEEELDIPSKYNC
+70 AELDIPEKYIC
-85 YVLELARWK
+85 YVPDKAHWK
-94 YLLHPMN
+94 FVLNPVDD
-101 EEGEE
+101 EGETI
-106 LSYGDAITTALAEVE
+106 SYADAITTALAEVE
-121 KNNSAL
+121 KSNSAL

-240 NRYGSADKLTLHG
+240 NRYGSAERLTLHG

-274 NARIEQGDTLLDP
+274 NARIEQGDTLLNP

-308 QNYTTANMKFKER
+308 QNYTTANMQFKER

-369 QRLIMGSDINPACIL
+369 QRLIMGNESHPSCIL

-402 FLLIINKAD
+402 SLLIINKAD
-411 ATNRKGVFFINADRE
+411 ATNRQGVFFINADRE

-432 QNSLRPEDIEKISFV
+432 QNSLRPEDIEKISYV
-447 YHNKKEIP
+447 YHNKIEIT

-460 VSKET
+460 VTKET
-465 LAKEDYNC
+465 LKAEDYNC
-473 NIRRYVDNSEAPTP
+473 NIRRYVDNSEPPTP

-493 INGGIPA
+493 LQGGIPEA
-500 NEIDALKSVFDCY
+500 EILALKAEFDCY
-513 PGLQEKLFT
+513 NGLQDKLFT
-522 EATDDYANFT
+522 AATNGYAHFA
-532 DSIKE
+532 DAVKE
-537 KADIKSIIAES
+537 KADIKTIISES
-548 DGKKQVVENYST
+548 KGKQQVADDYHKAIETFWT
-560 AIDAFWNASNADL
+560 ASDADL
-573 NALHGGSLFDFNHN
+573 DTLHGGSLFDFNNN
-587 LTDRFVSELAQLSV
+587 LTDRFVATLTSLNV
-601 LDEYQIRGSFAHFSD
+601 LDKYQVRGSFAHFSD
-616 ALKSDFRSV
+616 TLKSDFRSV

-649 ADFKRLESRRDELE
+649 ADLKRLENRRDELD
-663 AKFAEIADM
+663 AKFAEIAEM

-686 KAIIS
+686 KSVIS
-691 DFRDERKN
+691 DIKGE
-699 LNGQI
+699 I
-704 KELKKELK
+704 KELK
-712 TQERMAKFA
+712 A
-721 FKVEQKRLNEL
+721 QKREL
-732 RKQAVKA
+732 SKQQKALEKRRKLGESVADEAARCAADITALDKQIA
-739 KNEDTVKEVDAR
+739 DKEAG
-751 IAALVLPVIDD
+751 
-762 SEIQELNRQVE
+762 
-773 NIDAQIAHHVAL
+773 IAHHVAL
-785 ENELKDCRKK
+785 ENELKDCRKQ
-795 IREIEVSKEALADK
+795 IREIEVNKEALADK

-820 RLITARWLN
+820 RLITQRWLAT
-829 SLHEIINVYLEA
+829 LHDNIAVYLEA
-841 HARGLQQKVELI
+841 HARRLQQSVELLHD
-853 YGKYSVTLNDL
+853 KYSVTLRNL
-864 LSERDTA
+864 IEERDAA
-871 TKELDV
+871 TEELNK
-877 YLKELGYVDQTID
+877 YLKELGY
-890 VNYE
+890 E

>member
-1 MSKKTKISLS
+1 MPKKTKISLS

-52 DRQQLKDDLKK
+52 DRLVLNEELKK
-63 QYPDADE
+63 QYPNAAEADIE
-70 ATIEEELDIPSKYNC
+70 AELDIPEKYIC
-85 YVLELARWK
+85 YVPDKARWK
-94 YLLHPMN
+94 FVLNPVDD
-101 EEGEE
+101 EGESI
-106 LSYGDAITTALAEVE
+106 SYADAITTALAEVE
-121 KNNSAL
+121 KSNSAL

-206 YLMGQILQP
+206 FLMGQILQP

-228 GGLLITMHNYVE
+228 GGLLITMYNYVE
-240 NRYGSADKLTLHG
+240 NRYGNAAKLTLHG
-253 QEKFDS
+253 QELKPS

-274 NARIEQGDTLLDP
+274 NARIEQGDTLLTP

-308 QNYTTANMKFKER
+308 QNYTTANMQFKER

-369 QRLIMGSDINPACIL
+369 QRLIMGSEGHPSCIL

-402 FLLIINKAD
+402 SLLIINKAGAD
-411 ATNRKGVFFINADRE
+411 KREGVFFINADRE

-432 QNSLRPEDIEKISFV
+432 QNSLRPEDIEKISYV
-447 YHNKKEIP
+447 YHNKIEID
-455 GYSRL
+455 GYSRM
-460 VSKET
+460 VSKDT
-465 LAKEDYNC
+465 LAAEDFNC

-493 INGGIPA
+493 LQGGIPEA
-500 NEIDALKSVFDCY
+500 EILELKTFFDCY
-513 PGLQEKLFT
+513 KGLQDKLFT
-522 EATDDYANFT
+522 AATDGYAHFA
-532 DSIKE
+532 DAVKE
-537 KADIKSIIAES
+537 KADIKNIISES
-548 DGKKQVVENYST
+548 KGKQQVADDYHKAIETFWT
-560 AIDAFWNASNADL
+560 ASDADL
-573 NALHGGSLFDFNHN
+573 DSLHGGSLFDFNNN
-587 LTDRFVSELAQLSV
+587 LTDRFVATLTNLNV
-601 LDEYQIRGSFAHFSD
+601 LDKYQVRGSFAHFSD
-616 ALKSDFRSV
+616 TLKSDFRSV

-640 IANEFPEVL
+640 ITNEFPEVL
-649 ADFKRLESRRDELE
+649 EDLKRLENRRDELD
-663 AKFAEIADM
+663 AKFAEIAEM

-686 KAIIS
+686 KSVIS
-691 DFRDERKN
+691 DIKAE
-699 LNGQI
+699 I
-704 KELKKELK
+704 KELK
-712 TQERMAKFA
+712 A
-721 FKVEQKRLNEL
+721 QKREL
-732 RKQAVKA
+732 SKQQKALEKRRKLGESVADEA
-739 KNEDTVKEVDAR
+739 AR
-751 IAALVLPVIDD
+751 CAADIAALDKQIAEKE
-762 SEIQELNRQVE
+762 SG
-773 NIDAQIAHHVAL
+773 IAHHVTL
-785 ENELKDCRKK
+785 ENELKECRKQ
-795 IREIEVSKEALADK
+795 IREIEQNKEKLADK

-820 RLITARWLN
+820 RLITQRWLAT
-829 SLHEIINVYLEA
+829 LHDNIAVYLEA
-841 HARGLQQKVELI
+841 YARHLQQNVELLHD
-853 YGKYSVTLNDL
+853 KYSVTLTNL
-864 LSERDTA
+864 LAERDEA
-871 TKELDV
+871 TKELDGF
-877 YLKELGYVDQTID
+877 LKELGYIQ
-890 VNYE
+890 

>member
-1 MSKKTKISLS
+1 M
-11 RLESFLKAQCDR
+11 
-23 LRTSMDA
+23 
-30 AEYKNYIIALLFLK
+30 LFLK

-52 DRQQLKDDLKK
+52 DRIALKDELKK
-63 QYPDADE
+63 QYPNAAGADIE
-70 ATIEEELDIPSKYNC
+70 AELDIPEKYIC
-85 YVLELARWK
+85 YVPDKARWK
-94 YLLHPMN
+94 FVLNPVDD
-101 EEGEE
+101 EGETI
-106 LSYGDAITTALAEVE
+106 SYADAITTALAEVE
-121 KNNSAL
+121 KSNSAL

-240 NRYGSADKLTLHG
+240 NRYGSAERLTLHG

-274 NARIEQGDTLLDP
+274 NARIEQGDTLLNP

-308 QNYTTANMKFKER
+308 QNYTTANMQFKER

-334 MFVQHMISVL
+334 MFVQHMIAVL

-369 QRLIMGSDINPACIL
+369 QRLITGSEGHSSCIL

-402 FLLIINKAD
+402 SLLIINKAN
-411 ATNRKGVFFINADRE
+411 ATNRQGVFFINADRE

-432 QNSLRPEDIEKISFV
+432 QNSLRPEDIEKISYV
-447 YHNKKEIP
+447 YHNKIEIE
-455 GYSRL
+455 GYSRM
-460 VSKET
+460 VSRET
-465 LAKEDYNC
+465 LAAEDHNC
-473 NIRRYVDNSEAPTP
+473 NIRRYVDNSEPPTP

-493 INGGIPA
+493 LQGGIPET
-500 NEIDALKSVFDCY
+500 EILALKADFDCY
-513 PGLQEKLFT
+513 NGLQNKLFT
-522 EATDDYANFT
+522 AATDGYAHFADAVN
-532 DSIKE
+532 E
-537 KADIKSIIAES
+537 KADIKSIIGES
-548 DGKKQVVENYST
+548 KGKQQVADDYHK
-560 AIDAFWNASNADL
+560 AIETFWMASDADL
-573 NALHGGSLFDFNHN
+573 DTLHGGSLFDFNNN
-587 LTDRFVSELAQLSV
+587 LTDRFVATLTNLNV
-601 LDEYQIRGSFAHFSD
+601 LDQYQVRGSFAHFSD
-616 ALKSDFRSV
+616 TLKSDFRSV

-649 ADFKRLESRRDELE
+649 ADLKRLENRRDELD
-663 AKFAEIADM
+663 AKFAEIAEM

-686 KAIIS
+686 KSVIS
-691 DFRDERKN
+691 DIKAE
-699 LNGQI
+699 I
-704 KELKKELK
+704 KELK
-712 TQERMAKFA
+712 A
-721 FKVEQKRLNEL
+721 QKREL
-732 RKQAVKA
+732 SKQQKALEKRRKLGESVADEA
-739 KNEDTVKEVDAR
+739 AR
-751 IAALVLPVIDD
+751 CAADIAALDKQIADK
-762 SEIQELNRQVE
+762 E
-773 NIDAQIAHHVAL
+773 AGIAHHVEL

-795 IREIEVSKEALADK
+795 IREIEQNKEKLADK

-820 RLITARWLN
+820 RLITQRWLAT
-829 SLHEIINVYLEA
+829 LHDNIAVYLEA
-841 HARGLQQKVELI
+841 HARRLQQSVELLHD
-853 YGKYSVTLNDL
+853 KYSVTLHDML
-864 LSERDTA
+864 AERDEA
-871 TKELDV
+871 TNKLDEF
-877 YLKELGYVDQTID
+877 LKELGYF
-890 VNYE
+890 

>member
-63 QYPDADE
+63 QYPNADE
-70 ATIEEELDIPSKYNC
+70 ATINEELDIPAKYNC
-85 YVLELARWK
+85 YVPELARWK
-94 YLLHPMN
+94 YLLHPLN
-101 EEGEE
+101 EKGEE
-106 LSYGDAITTALAEVE
+106 LSKGDAITTALAEVE
-121 KNNSAL
+121 KSNSAL

-140 NTKGERVLDEETLSA
+140 NTKGERVLDDETLNDI
-155 LLKDFNDFPKLQ
+155 LKDFNDFPKLQ

-228 GGLLITMHNYVE
+228 GGLLITMYNYVE
-240 NRYGSADKLTLHG
+240 NRYGSAEKLTLHG

-287 KLVTGGTL
+287 KLVTGGSL

-369 QRLIMGSDINPACIL
+369 QRLILGSETNPNCIL

-402 FLLIINKAD
+402 SLLIINKAG
-411 ATNRKGVFFINADRE
+411 AAKRKGVFFINADRE

-465 LAKEDYNC
+465 LAAEDYNC

-493 INGGIPA
+493 INGGIPEK
-500 NEIDALKSVFDCY
+500 EIDELKPVFECY
-513 PGLQEKLFT
+513 KGLQDNLFT
-522 EATDDYANFT
+522 TATDGYANFT
-532 DSIKE
+532 NSITE
-537 KADIKSIIAES
+537 KADIKNLIADSE
-548 DGKKQVVENYST
+548 GKKQVTEAYSK
-560 AIDAFWNASNADL
+560 AIDTFWKASDADL

-587 LTDRFVSELAQLSV
+587 LTDRFVTELAKLSV

-616 ALKSDFRSV
+616 SLKSDFRSV

-649 ADFKRLESRRDELE
+649 ADLKRLESRRDELD
-663 AKFAEIADM
+663 AKFAEIAEM

-686 KAIIS
+686 KAIIN
-691 DFRDERKN
+691 EIK
-699 LNGQI
+699 GEI
-704 KELKKELK
+704 KELKAQKRELVK
-712 TQERMAKFA
+712 QQKALDKRRKAGADVEI
-721 FKVEQKRLNEL
+721 EQKKCYAEL
-732 RKQAVKA
+732 TDLDTHISEKEAGIA
-739 KNEDTVKEVDAR
+739 K
-751 IAALVLPVIDD
+751 
-762 SEIQELNRQVE
+762 
-773 NIDAQIAHHVAL
+773 HVAL

-795 IREIEVSKEALADK
+795 IREIEISKEALADK
-809 AREQISDDDAR
+809 AREQISDNDAR
-820 RLITARWLN
+820 RLITARWLK
-829 SLHEIINVYLEA
+829 SLHDNINVYLEA
-841 HARGLQQKVELI
+841 HARHLQQRVELI
-853 YGKYSVTLNDL
+853 YEKYSVTLSALILD
-864 LSERDTA
+864 RDKA
-871 TKELDV
+871 TKELNN
-877 YLKELGYVDQTID
+877 YLTELGYIQ
-890 VNYE
+890 

>member
-1 MSKKTKISLS
+1 MPKKTKISLS

-52 DRQQLKDDLKK
+52 DRLALKDELKK
-63 QYPDADE
+63 QYPNAADADIE
-70 ATIEEELDIPSKYNC
+70 AELDIPEKYIC
-85 YVLELARWK
+85 YVPDKARWK
-94 YLLHPMN
+94 FVLNPVDD
-101 EEGEE
+101 EGENI
-106 LSYGDAITTALAEVE
+106 SYADAITTALAEVE
-121 KNNSAL
+121 KSNSAL

-240 NRYGSADKLTLHG
+240 NRYGSAERLTLHG

-274 NARIEQGDTLLDP
+274 NARIEQGDTLLNP

-308 QNYTTANMKFKER
+308 QNYTTANMQFKER

-369 QRLIMGSDINPACIL
+369 QRLIVGSEGHPSCIL

-402 FLLIINKAD
+402 SLLIINKAD
-411 ATNRKGVFFINADRE
+411 ATNREGVFFINADRE

-432 QNSLRPEDIEKISFV
+432 QNSLRPEDIEKISYV
-447 YHNKKEIP
+447 YHNKIEIT

-460 VSKET
+460 VTKET
-465 LAKEDYNC
+465 LKAEDYNC
-473 NIRRYVDNSEAPTP
+473 NIRRYVDNSESPTP

-493 INGGIPA
+493 LQGGIPET
-500 NEIDALKSVFDCY
+500 EILALKAEFDCY
-513 PGLQEKLFT
+513 KGLQDKLFT
-522 EATDDYANFT
+522 AATDGYAHFV
-532 DSIKE
+532 DAVKE
-537 KADIKSIIAES
+537 KADVKTIIAES
-548 DGKKQVVENYST
+548 KGKQQVADDYHKAIETFWT
-560 AIDAFWNASNADL
+560 ASDADL
-573 NALHGGSLFDFNHN
+573 DGLHGGSLFDFNNN
-587 LTDRFVSELAQLSV
+587 LTDRFVATLTSLNV
-601 LDEYQIRGSFAHFSD
+601 LDKYQVRGSFAHFSD
-616 ALKSDFRSV
+616 TLKSDFRSV

-649 ADFKRLESRRDELE
+649 ADLKRLENRRDELD
-663 AKFAEIADM
+663 AKFAEIAEM
-672 DPEEWDA
+672 DTEEWDA
-679 EQYEVMP
+679 EQYDVMP
-686 KAIIS
+686 KSVIS
-691 DFRDERKN
+691 D
-699 LNGQI
+699 I
-704 KELKKELK
+704 KAEIRELK
-712 TQERMAKFA
+712 A
-721 FKVEQKRLNEL
+721 QKREL
-732 RKQAVKA
+732 SKQQKALEKRRKLGENVTDETARCVADIVLLDMQIA
-739 KNEDTVKEVDAR
+739 DKETG
-751 IAALVLPVIDD
+751 
-762 SEIQELNRQVE
+762 
-773 NIDAQIAHHVAL
+773 IAHHLEL

-795 IREIEVSKEALADK
+795 IREIEQNKEKLADK

-820 RLITARWLN
+820 RLITQRWLGT
-829 SLHEIINVYLEA
+829 LHDNIAVYLEA
-841 HARGLQQKVELI
+841 HARRLQQSVELLHD
-853 YGKYSVTLNDL
+853 KYSVTLNDL
-864 LSERDTA
+864 LSERDAA

-877 YLKELGYVDQTID
+877 YLKELGYIQ
-890 VNYE
+890 

>member
-1 MSKKTKISLS
+1 MSRKTKISLS

-52 DRQQLKDDLKK
+52 DRLKLKDELLK

-70 ATIEEELDIPSKYNC
+70 ADIEAELDIPEKYIC
-85 YVLELARWK
+85 YVPDKARWK
-94 YLLHPMN
+94 FVLNPVDD
-101 EEGEE
+101 ECESV
-106 LSYGDAITTALAEVE
+106 SYADAITTALAEVE
-121 KNNSAL
+121 KSNSAL

-140 NTKGERVLDEETLSA
+140 NTKGERVLDEETLDA
-155 LLKDFNDFPKLQ
+155 LLKDFDRFPKLQ

-240 NRYGSADKLTLHG
+240 NRYGSAEKLTLHG

-274 NARIEQGDTLLDP
+274 NARIEQGDTLLNP
-287 KLVTGGTL
+287 KLTTGGTL

-308 QNYTTANMKFKER
+308 QNYTTANMQYKER
-321 FQNWMSKKKQADF
+321 FQNWMSKKKHADF

-369 QRLIMGSDINPACIL
+369 QRLIAGSEGHPSCIL
-384 ECVIGLPQG
+384 ECVIGLPQA

-402 FLLIINKAD
+402 SLLIINKEG
-411 ATNRKGVFFINADRE
+411 ATDRKGVFFINADRE

-432 QNSLRPEDIEKISFV
+432 QNSLRPEDIEKISYV
-447 YHNKKEIP
+447 YHHKKELT
-455 GYSRL
+455 GYSRM
-460 VSKET
+460 VSCET
-465 LAKEDYNC
+465 LAAEDYNC

-493 INGGIPA
+493 LQGGIP
-500 NEIDALKSVFDCY
+500 ETEVLALKPCFDNY
-513 PGLQEKLFT
+513 KGLQEKLFT
-522 EATDDYANFT
+522 EATDGYAHFT
-532 DSIKE
+532 EIVKE
-537 KADIKSIIAES
+537 KADIKALINES
-548 DGKKQVVENYST
+548 EGKQQITDSYHQ
-560 AIDAFWNASNADL
+560 AIETFWKSSDADL
-573 NALHGGSLFDFNHN
+573 NGLQGGSLFDFNNN
-587 LTDRFVSELAQLSV
+587 LTDRFVSTLSELEV
-601 LDEYQIRGSFAHFSD
+601 LDQYQIRGSFAHFSD
-616 ALKSDFRSV
+616 MLKSDFRSV

-649 ADFKRLESRRDELE
+649 ADLRRLENRRDELD
-663 AKFAEIADM
+663 AKFAEIAEMEPD
-672 DPEEWDA
+672 EWDA

-691 DFRDERKN
+691 EIKAE
-699 LNGQI
+699 I
-704 KELKKELK
+704 KELKAQKRELAKQQKALEKRRKSGADVTKELRICGADLSDIEFQITEK
-712 TQERMAKFA
+712 EAGIARH
-721 FKVEQKRLNEL
+721 VE
-732 RKQAVKA
+732 
-739 KNEDTVKEVDAR
+739 
-751 IAALVLPVIDD
+751 
-762 SEIQELNRQVE
+762 
-773 NIDAQIAHHVAL
+773 L

-795 IREIEVSKEALADK
+795 IREIELSKEALADK

-820 RLITARWLN
+820 RLITQRWLAT
-829 SLHEIINVYLEA
+829 LHDNINVYLEA
-841 HARGLQQKVELI
+841 HARRLQQSVELL
-853 YGKYSVTLNDL
+853 YEKYSVTLKDL
-864 LSERDTA
+864 IKERDEA
-871 TKELDV
+871 TKELDG
-877 YLKELGYVDQTID
+877 YLKELGYI
-890 VNYE
+890 

>member
-1 MSKKTKISLS
+1 MPLKSKISLS

-52 DRQQLKDDLKK
+52 DRIALKDTLRK

-70 ATIEEELDIPSKYNC
+70 ADIESELDKPAKYNC
-85 YVLELARWK
+85 YVPALARWK
-94 YLLHPMN
+94 HVLHPLN
-101 EEGEE
+101 EQGEE
-106 LSYGDAITTALAEVE
+106 VSYGDAITTALAEVE
-121 KNNSAL
+121 KSNAAL

-140 NTKGERVLDEETLSA
+140 NTKGERILDDETLRDI
-155 LLKDFNDFPKLQ
+155 LKEFNDFPKLQ

-240 NRYGSADKLTLHG
+240 NRYGSAAKLTLHG

-274 NARIEQGDTLLDP
+274 NARIEQGDTLVNP
-287 KLVTGGTL
+287 KLVSGGTL

-308 QNYTTANMKFKER
+308 QNYTTANMQFKER

-369 QRLIMGSDINPACIL
+369 QRLIMGSDANASCIL

-402 FLLIINKAD
+402 SLLIINKAG
-411 ATNRKGVFFINADRE
+411 ANQRKGVFFINADRE

-432 QNSLRPEDIEKISFV
+432 QNSLRPEDVEKISYV
-447 YHNKKEIP
+447 YHNKIEIE

-460 VSKET
+460 VTKEE
-465 LAKEDYNC
+465 LKAEDFNC

-487 QDVKAH
+487 QNVRAH
-493 INGGIPA
+493 INGGIPQS
-500 NEIDALKSVFDCY
+500 EIDELKAQFDCY
-513 PGLQEKLFT
+513 EGLQQQLFT
-522 EATDDYANFT
+522 QAADGYAQFADAVT
-532 DSIKE
+532 E
-537 KADIKSIIAES
+537 KGDIKQLIAES
-548 DGKKQVVENYST
+548 NGKQQVAAAYNR
-560 AIDAFWNASNADL
+560 AIDDFWTASSTDRDT
-573 NALHGGSLFDFNHN
+573 LHQGSLFDFNN
-587 LTDRFVSELAQLSV
+587 SLTEKFVTQLEPLNV
-601 LDEYQIRGSFAHFSD
+601 LDANQVRGSFAHFVST
-616 ALKSDFRSV
+616 LRSDFRSV

-649 ADFKRLESRRDELE
+649 ADMQRLESRRDELD
-663 AKFAEIADM
+663 AKFAEIAEIDN
-672 DPEEWDA
+672 DEWDA

-686 KAIIS
+686 KAIIAEVKS
-691 DFRDERKN
+691 E
-699 LNGQI
+699 I
-704 KELKKELK
+704 KELRARKREVSKLLK
-712 TQERMAKFA
+712 AFEKR
-721 FKVEQKRLNEL
+721 FKVGEQLQTEIQNCKRE
-732 RKQAVKA
+732 AS
-739 KNEDTVKEVDAR
+739 EVEAR
-751 IAALVLPVIDD
+751 IAEKED
-762 SEIQELNRQVE
+762 SIK
-773 NIDAQIAHHVAL
+773 HHVEL
-785 ENELKDCRKK
+785 ENELKECRKK
-795 IREIEVSKEALADK
+795 LREIEQSKEQLADK

-820 RLITARWLN
+820 RLITARWLQT
-829 SLHEIINVYLEA
+829 LHETIAVYLEA
-841 HARGLQQKVELI
+841 HARTLQQRVELLHD
-853 YGKYSVTLNDL
+853 KYTVTLTAL
-864 LSERDTA
+864 IAERQRA
-871 TKELDV
+871 TEQLDA
-877 YLKELGYVDQTID
+877 YLKELGYVF
-890 VNYE
+890 E

>member
-1 MSKKTKISLS
+1 MPKKTKISLS

-52 DRQQLKDDLKK
+52 DRQALRDELKK
-63 QYPDADE
+63 QYPEADE
-70 ATIEEELDIPSKYNC
+70 ADIEAELDIPEKYIC
-85 YVLELARWK
+85 YVPTKARWK
-94 YLLHPMN
+94 FVLHPVDDKD
-101 EEGEE
+101 EVV
-106 LSYGDAITTALAEVE
+106 SYADAITTALAEVE
-121 KNNSAL
+121 KSNSAL

-206 YLMGQILQP
+206 FLMGQILQP

-240 NRYGSADKLTLHG
+240 NRYGSAEKLTLHG

-274 NARIEQGDTLLDP
+274 NARIEQGDTLLNP
-287 KLVTGGTL
+287 KLVTSGTL

-308 QNYTTANMKFKER
+308 QNYTTANMQFKER

-369 QRLIMGSDINPACIL
+369 QRLIMGSEGHPSCIL

-402 FLLIINKAD
+402 SLLIINKAG
-411 ATNRKGVFFINADRE
+411 ANSREGVFFINADRE

-432 QNSLRPEDIEKISFV
+432 QNSLRPEDVEKISYV
-447 YHNKKEIP
+447 YHNKIEID

-460 VSKET
+460 VSRET
-465 LAKEDYNC
+465 LAAEDYNC
-473 NIRRYVDNSEAPTP
+473 NIRRYVDNSEPPTP
-487 QDVKAH
+487 QDVRAH
-493 INGGIPA
+493 LQGGIPEA
-500 NEIDALKSVFDCY
+500 EILALKTDFDCY
-513 PGLQEKLFT
+513 KGLQEKLFT
-522 EATDDYANFT
+522 AATKGYAHFVDAVKGKT
-532 DSIKE
+532 
-537 KADIKSIIAES
+537 DIKTIISES
-548 DGKKQVVENYST
+548 KGKKQVADDYHKTIET
-560 AIDAFWNASNADL
+560 FWKASDADL
-573 NALHGGSLFDFNHN
+573 DSLHGGSLFNFNKN
-587 LTDRFVSELAQLSV
+587 LTDRFVSALSKLNV
-601 LDEYQIRGSFAHFSD
+601 LDQYQVRGSFAHFSD
-616 ALKSDFRSV
+616 MLKSDFRSV

-649 ADFKRLESRRDELE
+649 ADLKRLENRRDELD
-663 AKFAEIADM
+663 AKFAEIAEL

-679 EQYEVMP
+679 VQYEVIP
-686 KAIIS
+686 KTIIS
-691 DFRDERKN
+691 EVKVE
-699 LNGQI
+699 I
-704 KELKKELK
+704 KELK
-712 TQERMAKFA
+712 A
-721 FKVEQKRLNEL
+721 QKREL
-732 RKQAVKA
+732 SKRQKALEKRRKLG
-739 KNEDTVKEVDAR
+739 ETVTDEVVRCTTD
-751 IAALVLPVIDD
+751 IAALDK
-762 SEIQELNRQVE
+762 
-773 NIDAQIAHHVAL
+773 QIAEKESGIARHVDL

-795 IREIEVSKEALADK
+795 IREIEQNKEKLADK

-820 RLITARWLN
+820 RLITKRWLAT
-829 SLHEIINVYLEA
+829 LHDNIAVYLEA
-841 HARGLQQKVELI
+841 HARRLQQSVELL
-853 YGKYSVTLNDL
+853 YDKYSVTLNDL
-864 LSERDTA
+864 LEERDEA
-871 TKELDV
+871 TKKLDEF
-877 YLKELGYVDQTID
+877 LKELGYF
-890 VNYE
+890 

>member
-1 MSKKTKISLS
+1 MHRKTKISLS

-30 AEYKNYIIALLFLK
+30 AEYKNYIIAMLFLK

-52 DRQQLKDDLKK
+52 DRIALKDELKK
-63 QYPDADE
+63 QYPNAAEADIE
-70 ATIEEELDIPSKYNC
+70 AELDIPEKYIC
-85 YVLELARWK
+85 YVPDKARWK
-94 YLLHPMN
+94 FVLNPVDD
-101 EEGEE
+101 EGETI
-106 LSYGDAITTALAEVE
+106 SYADAITTALAEVE
-121 KNNSAL
+121 KSNSAL

-274 NARIEQGDTLLDP
+274 NARIEQGDTLLNP

-308 QNYTTANMKFKER
+308 QNYTTANMQFKER

-369 QRLIMGSDINPACIL
+369 QRLITGSEGHPSCIL

-402 FLLIINKAD
+402 SLLIINKAD
-411 ATNRKGVFFINADRE
+411 ATNREGVFFINADRE

-432 QNSLRPEDIEKISFV
+432 QNSLRPEDIEKISYV
-447 YHNKKEIP
+447 YHNKIEIT

-460 VSKET
+460 VTKET
-465 LAKEDYNC
+465 LKAEDYNC
-473 NIRRYVDNSEAPTP
+473 NIRRYVDNSEPPTP

-493 INGGIPA
+493 LQGGIPEA
-500 NEIDALKSVFDCY
+500 EILALKAEFDCY
-513 PGLQEKLFT
+513 NGLQDKLFT
-522 EATDDYANFT
+522 VATNGYAHFANAV
-532 DSIKE
+532 KE
-537 KADIKSIIAES
+537 KADIKTIISES
-548 DGKKQVVENYST
+548 KGKQQVADNYHK
-560 AIDAFWNASNADL
+560 AIETFWKASDADL
-573 NALHGGSLFDFNHN
+573 DSLHGGSLFDFNNN
-587 LTDRFVSELAQLSV
+587 LTDRFVATLTSLNV
-601 LDEYQIRGSFAHFSD
+601 LDKYQVRGSFAHFSD
-616 ALKSDFRSV
+616 TLKSDFRSV

-649 ADFKRLESRRDELE
+649 ADLKWLENRRDELD
-663 AKFAEIADM
+663 AKFAEIAEI

-686 KAIIS
+686 KSVIS
-691 DFRDERKN
+691 DIKAET
-699 LNGQI
+699 
-704 KELKKELK
+704 KELK
-712 TQERMAKFA
+712 A
-721 FKVEQKRLNEL
+721 QKREL
-732 RKQAVKA
+732 TKQQKALEKRRKLGESVADEA
-739 KNEDTVKEVDAR
+739 AR
-751 IAALVLPVIDD
+751 CAADIAALDKQIADK
-762 SEIQELNRQVE
+762 E
-773 NIDAQIAHHVAL
+773 AGIAHHIDL
-785 ENELKDCRKK
+785 ENELKGCRKK
-795 IREIEVSKEALADK
+795 IREIELSKEALADK

-820 RLITARWLN
+820 RLITQRWLAT
-829 SLHEIINVYLEA
+829 LHDNIAVYLEA
-841 HARGLQQKVELI
+841 HARRLQQSVELLHD
-853 YGKYSVTLNDL
+853 KYSVTLTDL
-864 LSERDTA
+864 LSERDEA
-871 TKELDV
+871 TKELDG
-877 YLKELGYVDQTID
+877 YLKELGYI
-890 VNYE
+890 

>member
-52 DRQQLKDDLKK
+52 DRQALKDELKK
-63 QYPDADE
+63 QYPEADAADIE
-70 ATIEEELDIPSKYNC
+70 AELDIPEKYIC
-85 YVLELARWK
+85 YVPAKARWK
-94 YLLHPMN
+94 FVLNPVDDD
-101 EEGEE
+101 GEAV
-106 LSYGDAITTALAEVE
+106 SYADAITTALAEVE
-121 KNNSAL
+121 KSNSAL

-206 YLMGQILQP
+206 FLMGQILQP

-240 NRYGSADKLTLHG
+240 NRYGSAEKLTLHG

-274 NARIEQGDTLLDP
+274 NARIEQGDTLLNP
-287 KLVTGGTL
+287 KLVTSGTL

-308 QNYTTANMKFKER
+308 QNYTTANMQFKER

-369 QRLIMGSDINPACIL
+369 QRLITGSEGHPSCIL

-402 FLLIINKAD
+402 SLLIINKKDAD
-411 ATNRKGVFFINADRE
+411 KRKGVFFINADRE

-432 QNSLRPEDIEKISFV
+432 QNSLRPEDIEKISYV
-447 YHNKKEIP
+447 YHNKIEIT

-460 VSKET
+460 VTKET
-465 LAKEDYNC
+465 LEAEDYNC
-473 NIRRYVDNSEAPTP
+473 NIRRYVDNSEPPTP

-493 INGGIPA
+493 LQGGIPEA
-500 NEIDALKSVFDCY
+500 EILALKAEFDCY
-513 PGLQEKLFT
+513 KGLQDKLFT
-522 EATDDYANFT
+522 AATDGYAHFA
-532 DSIKE
+532 DAVKE
-537 KADIKSIIAES
+537 KADIKTIISES
-548 DGKKQVVENYST
+548 KGKQQVADDYHKAIETFWT
-560 AIDAFWNASNADL
+560 ASDADL
-573 NALHGGSLFDFNHN
+573 DSLHGGSLFDFNNN
-587 LTDRFVSELAQLSV
+587 LTDRFVATLTSLNV
-601 LDEYQIRGSFAHFSD
+601 LDKYQVRGSFAHFSD
-616 ALKSDFRSV
+616 TLKSDFRSV

-649 ADFKRLESRRDELE
+649 ADLKRLENRRDELD
-663 AKFAEIADM
+663 AKFAEIAEM

-686 KAIIS
+686 KTIIS
-691 DFRDERKN
+691 DIKGE
-699 LNGQI
+699 I
-704 KELKKELK
+704 KELK
-712 TQERMAKFA
+712 A
-721 FKVEQKRLNEL
+721 QKREL
-732 RKQAVKA
+732 TKQQKALEKRRKLGESVADEA
-739 KNEDTVKEVDAR
+739 AR
-751 IAALVLPVIDD
+751 CAADIAALDKQIAEKE
-762 SEIQELNRQVE
+762 SG
-773 NIDAQIAHHVAL
+773 IAHHVTL
-785 ENELKDCRKK
+785 ENELKDCRKQ
-795 IREIEVSKEALADK
+795 IREIELSKEALADK

-820 RLITARWLN
+820 RLITQRWLAT
-829 SLHEIINVYLEA
+829 LHDNIAVYLEA
-841 HARGLQQKVELI
+841 HARRLQQSVELLHD
-853 YGKYSVTLNDL
+853 KYSVTLHDML
-864 LSERDTA
+864 EERDAA

-877 YLKELGYVDQTID
+877 YLKELGYIQ
-890 VNYE
+890 

>member
-1 MSKKTKISLS
+1 MPKKTKISLS

-52 DRQQLKDDLKK
+52 DRIALKDELKK
-63 QYPDADE
+63 QYPNAAEADIE
-70 ATIEEELDIPSKYNC
+70 AELDIPEKYIC
-85 YVLELARWK
+85 YVPDKARWK
-94 YLLHPMN
+94 FVLHPVDDK
-101 EEGEE
+101 GESV
-106 LSYGDAITTALAEVE
+106 SYADAITTALAEVE
-121 KNNSAL
+121 KSNSAL

-206 YLMGQILQP
+206 FLMGQILQP

-240 NRYGSADKLTLHG
+240 NRYGSAEKLTLHG

-274 NARIEQGDTLLDP
+274 NARIEQGDTLLNP

-308 QNYTTANMKFKER
+308 QNYTTANMQFKER

-369 QRLIMGSDINPACIL
+369 QRLIVGSEGHPSCIL
-384 ECVIGLPQG
+384 ECVIGLPQA

-402 FLLIINKAD
+402 SLLIINKAGAAD
-411 ATNRKGVFFINADRE
+411 RQGVFFINADRE

-432 QNSLRPEDIEKISFV
+432 QNSLRPEDIEKISYV
-447 YHNKKEIP
+447 YHSKIEIE
-455 GYSRL
+455 GYSRM
-460 VSKET
+460 VSRET
-465 LAKEDYNC
+465 LAAEDYNC
-473 NIRRYVDNSEAPTP
+473 NIRRYVDNSEPPTP
-487 QDVKAH
+487 QDVRAH
-493 INGGIPA
+493 LQGGIPEA
-500 NEIDALKSVFDCY
+500 EILMLKAEFDCY
-513 PGLQEKLFT
+513 KGLQDKLFT
-522 EATDDYANFT
+522 AATDGYAHFADAVN
-532 DSIKE
+532 E
-537 KADIKSIIAES
+537 KADIKTIISES
-548 DGKKQVVENYST
+548 QGKQQVADDYHK
-560 AIDAFWNASNADL
+560 AIETFWAASDADL
-573 NALHGGSLFDFNHN
+573 DGLHGGSLFDFNNN
-587 LTDRFVSELAQLSV
+587 LTDRFVATLTNLNV
-601 LDEYQIRGSFAHFSD
+601 LDKYQVRGSFAHFSD
-616 ALKSDFRSV
+616 TLKSDFRSV

-649 ADFKRLESRRDELE
+649 ADLKRLENRRDELD
-663 AKFAEIADM
+663 AKFAEIAEM

-686 KAIIS
+686 KTIIS
-691 DFRDERKN
+691 DVKAE
-699 LNGQI
+699 I
-704 KELKKELK
+704 KELK
-712 TQERMAKFA
+712 A
-721 FKVEQKRLNEL
+721 QKREL
-732 RKQAVKA
+732 SKQQKALEKRRKLG
-739 KNEDTVKEVDAR
+739 ETVVDETAQCAAD
-751 IAALVLPVIDD
+751 IAALDKQIA
-762 SEIQELNRQVE
+762 EKE
-773 NIDAQIAHHVAL
+773 AGIAHHVAL

-795 IREIEVSKEALADK
+795 IREIEQNKEKLADK

-820 RLITARWLN
+820 RLITQRWLVT
-829 SLHEIINVYLEA
+829 LHDNIAVYLEA
-841 HARGLQQKVELI
+841 HARRLQQSVELLHD
-853 YGKYSVTLNDL
+853 KYSVTLQNL
-864 LSERDTA
+864 IEERDEA
-871 TKELDV
+871 TKVLDD
-877 YLKELGYVDQTID
+877 YLKELGYA
-890 VNYE
+890 NA

>member
-1 MSKKTKISLS
+1 MPKKQKISLS

-52 DRQQLKDDLKK
+52 DRIALKESLRK
-63 QYPDADE
+63 QYPDADDNDI
-70 ATIEEELDIPSKYNC
+70 ANELDIPEKYNC
-85 YVLELARWK
+85 YVPEKARWEFV
-94 YLLHPMN
+94 LNPTDD
-101 EEGEE
+101 EGAII
-106 LSYGDAITTALAEVE
+106 SYADAITTALAEVE
-121 KNNSAL
+121 KSNSAL

-140 NTKGERVLDEETLSA
+140 NTKGERILDEETLRA
-155 LLKDFNDFPKLQ
+155 LLNDFNDFPKLQ

-240 NRYGSADKLTLHG
+240 NRYGSAERLTLHG

-274 NARIEQGDTLLDP
+274 NARIEQGDTLLTP
-287 KLVTGGTL
+287 KLTTNGTL

-308 QNYTTANMKFKER
+308 QNYTTANMQFKER

-369 QRLIMGSDINPACIL
+369 QRLITGSETAPSCIL

-402 FLLIINKAD
+402 SLLIINKAG
-411 ATNRKGVFFINADRE
+411 ATDRKGVFFINADRE
-426 YKEGKN
+426 YREGKN
-432 QNSLRPEDIEKISFV
+432 QNSLRPEDIEKISYV
-447 YHNKKEIP
+447 YHNKIEID

-460 VSKET
+460 VCKEM
-465 LAKEDYNC
+465 LEAEDFNC
-473 NIRRYVDNSEAPTP
+473 NIRRYVDNSEPPTP

-493 INGGIPA
+493 LQGGIPET
-500 NEIDALKSVFDCY
+500 EILALKTMFDCY
-513 PGLQEKLFT
+513 NGLQNKMFT
-522 EATDDYANFT
+522 AATDGYAHFT
-532 DSIKE
+532 DAVTE
-537 KADIKSIIAES
+537 KADIKTIIGDSKGKQQVADDYHKAIETFWTAS
-548 DGKKQVVENYST
+548 D
-560 AIDAFWNASNADL
+560 ADL
-573 NALHGGSLFDFNHN
+573 DALHGGSLFDFNN
-587 LTDRFVSELAQLSV
+587 QLTDRFVATLTNLNV
-601 LDEYQIRGSFAHFSD
+601 LDKYQVRGSFAHFSD
-616 ALKSDFRSV
+616 SLKSDFRSV

-649 ADFKRLESRRDELE
+649 ADLKRLENRRDELD
-663 AKFAEIADM
+663 AKFAEIAEL

-686 KAIIS
+686 KAVIS
-691 DFRDERKN
+691 EIK
-699 LNGQI
+699 GEI
-704 KELKKELK
+704 KELK
-712 TQERMAKFA
+712 A
-721 FKVEQKRLNEL
+721 QKREL
-732 RKQAVKA
+732 AKQQKALEKRRKAGE
-739 KNEDTVKEVDAR
+739 NMTVQLDKYAND
-751 IAALVLPVIDD
+751 IA
-762 SEIQELNRQVE
+762 
-773 NIDAQIAHHVAL
+773 NIDAQMADKETGIAHHVAL
-785 ENELKDCRKK
+785 ENELKDCRKQ
-795 IREIEVSKEALADK
+795 IREIERSKEALADK
-809 AREQISDDDAR
+809 AREQISDTDAR
-820 RLITARWLN
+820 RLITQRWLAT
-829 SLHEIINVYLEA
+829 LHDNIAVYLEA
-841 HARGLQQKVELI
+841 HARRLQQCVELLHD
-853 YGKYSVTLNDL
+853 KYSVTLRDL
-864 LSERDTA
+864 LDERDAA
-871 TKELDV
+871 TEELNK
-877 YLKELGYVDQTID
+877 YLKELGY
-890 VNYE
+890 E

>member
-1 MSKKTKISLS
+1 MPKKQKISLS

-52 DRQQLKDDLKK
+52 DRIALKESLRK
-63 QYPDADE
+63 QYPDADDNDI
-70 ATIEEELDIPSKYNC
+70 ANELDIPEKYNC
-85 YVLELARWK
+85 YVPGKARWEFV
-94 YLLHPMN
+94 LNPTDD
-101 EEGEE
+101 EGAII
-106 LSYGDAITTALAEVE
+106 SYADAITTALAEVE
-121 KNNSAL
+121 KSNSAL

-140 NTKGERVLDEETLSA
+140 NTKGERILDEETLRA
-155 LLKDFNDFPKLQ
+155 LLNDFNDFPKLQ

-240 NRYGSADKLTLHG
+240 NRYGSAERLTLHG

-274 NARIEQGDTLLDP
+274 NARIEQGDTLLTP
-287 KLVTGGTL
+287 KLTTNGTL

-308 QNYTTANMKFKER
+308 QNYTTANMQFKER
-321 FQNWMSKKKQADF
+321 FRNWMSKKKQADF

-369 QRLIMGSDINPACIL
+369 QRLITGSETAPSCIL

-402 FLLIINKAD
+402 SLLIINKAG
-411 ATNRKGVFFINADRE
+411 ATDRKGVFFINADRE
-426 YKEGKN
+426 YREGKN
-432 QNSLRPEDIEKISFV
+432 QNSLRPEDIEKISYV
-447 YHNKKEIP
+447 YHNKIEID

-460 VSKET
+460 VCKEM
-465 LAKEDYNC
+465 LEAEDFNC
-473 NIRRYVDNSEAPTP
+473 NIRRYVDNSEPPTP

-493 INGGIPA
+493 LQGGIPET
-500 NEIDALKSVFDCY
+500 EILALKTMFDCY
-513 PGLQEKLFT
+513 NGLQNKMFT
-522 EATDDYANFT
+522 AATDGYAHFT
-532 DSIKE
+532 DAVTE
-537 KADIKSIIAES
+537 KADIKTIIGDSKGKQQVADDYHKAIETFWTAS
-548 DGKKQVVENYST
+548 DT
-560 AIDAFWNASNADL
+560 DL
-573 NALHGGSLFDFNHN
+573 DALHGGSLFDFNN
-587 LTDRFVSELAQLSV
+587 QLTDRFVATLTNLNV
-601 LDEYQIRGSFAHFSD
+601 LDKYQVRGSFAHFSD
-616 ALKSDFRSV
+616 SLKSDFRSV

-649 ADFKRLESRRDELE
+649 ADLKRLENRRDELD
-663 AKFAEIADM
+663 AKFAEIAEL

-686 KAIIS
+686 KAVIS
-691 DFRDERKN
+691 EIK
-699 LNGQI
+699 GEI
-704 KELKKELK
+704 KELK
-712 TQERMAKFA
+712 A
-721 FKVEQKRLNEL
+721 QKREL
-732 RKQAVKA
+732 AKQQKALEKRRKAGE
-739 KNEDTVKEVDAR
+739 NMTVQLDKYAND
-751 IAALVLPVIDD
+751 IA
-762 SEIQELNRQVE
+762 
-773 NIDAQIAHHVAL
+773 NIDAQMADKETGIAHHVAL
-785 ENELKDCRKK
+785 ENELKDCRKQ
-795 IREIEVSKEALADK
+795 IREIERSKEALADK
-809 AREQISDDDAR
+809 AREQISDTDAR
-820 RLITARWLN
+820 RLITQRWLAT
-829 SLHEIINVYLEA
+829 LHDNIAVYLEA
-841 HARGLQQKVELI
+841 HARRLQQCVELLHD
-853 YGKYSVTLNDL
+853 KYSVTLRDL
-864 LSERDTA
+864 LDERDAA
-871 TKELDV
+871 TEELNK
-877 YLKELGYVDQTID
+877 YLKELGY
-890 VNYE
+890 E

>member
-52 DRQQLKDDLKK
+52 DRIALKDELKK
-63 QYPDADE
+63 QYPNAAEADIE
-70 ATIEEELDIPSKYNC
+70 AELDIPEKYIC
-85 YVLELARWK
+85 YVPDKARWK
-94 YLLHPMN
+94 FVLNPVDD
-101 EEGEE
+101 EGENI
-106 LSYGDAITTALAEVE
+106 SYADAITTALAEVE
-121 KNNSAL
+121 KSNSAL

-240 NRYGSADKLTLHG
+240 NRYGSAERLTLHG

-274 NARIEQGDTLLDP
+274 NARIEQGDTLLNP
-287 KLVTGGTL
+287 KLVAGGAL

-308 QNYTTANMKFKER
+308 QNYTTANMQFKER

-369 QRLIMGSDINPACIL
+369 RRLITGSEGHPSCIL

-402 FLLIINKAD
+402 SLLIINKTN
-411 ATNRKGVFFINADRE
+411 ATDREGVFFINADRE

-432 QNSLRPEDIEKISFV
+432 QNSLRPEDIEKISYV
-447 YHNKKEIP
+447 YHNKIEIT

-460 VSKET
+460 VTKET
-465 LAKEDYNC
+465 LEAEDYNC
-473 NIRRYVDNSEAPTP
+473 NIRRYVDNSEPPTP

-493 INGGIPA
+493 LQGGIPEA
-500 NEIDALKSVFDCY
+500 EIRTLKPDFDCY
-513 PGLQEKLFT
+513 KGLQDKLFT
-522 EATDDYANFT
+522 AANNGYAHFT
-532 DSIKE
+532 DSVKE
-537 KADIKSIIAES
+537 KADIKTIISES
-548 DGKKQVVENYST
+548 KGKQQVADDYHK
-560 AIDAFWNASNADL
+560 AIEAFWNDSDADL
-573 NALHGGSLFDFNHN
+573 DGLHGGSLFDFNNN
-587 LTDRFVSELAQLSV
+587 LTDRFVATLTNLNV
-601 LDEYQIRGSFAHFSD
+601 LDKYQVRGSFAHFSD
-616 ALKSDFRSV
+616 TLKSDFRSV

-649 ADFKRLESRRDELE
+649 ADLKRLEIRRDELD
-663 AKFAEIADM
+663 AKFAEIAEM

-686 KAIIS
+686 KSVIS
-691 DFRDERKN
+691 DIKAE
-699 LNGQI
+699 I
-704 KELKKELK
+704 KELK
-712 TQERMAKFA
+712 A
-721 FKVEQKRLNEL
+721 QKREL
-732 RKQAVKA
+732 TKQQKALDKRRKLGESVADEA
-739 KNEDTVKEVDAR
+739 AR
-751 IAALVLPVIDD
+751 CAADIAALDKQIAEKE
-762 SEIQELNRQVE
+762 SG
-773 NIDAQIAHHVAL
+773 IAHHVAL
-785 ENELKDCRKK
+785 ENELKDCRKQ
-795 IREIEVSKEALADK
+795 IREIELSKEALADK

-820 RLITARWLN
+820 RLITLRWLAT
-829 SLHEIINVYLEA
+829 LHDNIAVYLEA
-841 HARGLQQKVELI
+841 HARRLQQSIELLHD
-853 YGKYSVTLNDL
+853 KYYVTLQNL
-864 LSERDTA
+864 IEERDAA
-871 TKELDV
+871 TEELNK
-877 YLKELGYVDQTID
+877 YLKELGM
-890 VNYE
+890 NNK

>member
-1 MSKKTKISLS
+1 MPKKTKISLS

-30 AEYKNYIIALLFLK
+30 AEYKNYIIALFFLK

-52 DRQQLKDDLKK
+52 DRLMLKDELKK
-63 QYPDADE
+63 QYPNAADADIE
-70 ATIEEELDIPSKYNC
+70 AELDIPEKYIC
-85 YVLELARWK
+85 YVPDKARWK
-94 YLLHPMN
+94 FVLNPVDD
-101 EEGEE
+101 EGEAV
-106 LSYGDAITTALAEVE
+106 SYADAITTALAEVE
-121 KNNSAL
+121 KSNSAL

-240 NRYGSADKLTLHG
+240 NRYGSAEKLTLHG

-274 NARIEQGDTLLDP
+274 NARIEQGDTLLNP
-287 KLVTGGTL
+287 KLVTSGTL

-308 QNYTTANMKFKER
+308 QNYTTANMQFKER

-334 MFVQHMISVL
+334 MFVQHMIAVL

-369 QRLIMGSDINPACIL
+369 QRLITGSEGHPSCIL

-402 FLLIINKAD
+402 SLLIINKAG
-411 ATNRKGVFFINADRE
+411 ATDRKGVFFINADRE

-432 QNSLRPEDIEKISFV
+432 QNSLRPEDIEKISYV
-447 YHNKKEIP
+447 YHNKIEIT

-460 VSKET
+460 VTKET
-465 LAKEDYNC
+465 LKAEDYNC
-473 NIRRYVDNSEAPTP
+473 NIRRYVDNSEPPTP
-487 QDVKAH
+487 QDVRAH
-493 INGGIPA
+493 LQGGIPEA
-500 NEIDALKSVFDCY
+500 ELLALKAEFDCY
-513 PGLQEKLFT
+513 KGLQNKLFT
-522 EATDDYANFT
+522 AATDGYAHFA
-532 DSIKE
+532 DAVKE
-537 KADIKSIIAES
+537 KADIKTIIGES
-548 DGKKQVVENYST
+548 KGKQQVADDYHKAIETFWT
-560 AIDAFWNASNADL
+560 ASDADL
-573 NALHGGSLFDFNHN
+573 DSLHGGSLFDFNNN
-587 LTDRFVSELAQLSV
+587 LTDRFVATLTNLNV
-601 LDEYQIRGSFAHFSD
+601 LDKYQVRGSFAHFSD
-616 ALKSDFRSV
+616 TLKSDFRSV

-640 IANEFPEVL
+640 IANEFPKVL
-649 ADFKRLESRRDELE
+649 ADLKRLENRRDELE
-663 AKFAEIADM
+663 AKFAEIAEM

-686 KAIIS
+686 KSVIS
-691 DFRDERKN
+691 DIKGE
-699 LNGQI
+699 I
-704 KELKKELK
+704 KELK
-712 TQERMAKFA
+712 A
-721 FKVEQKRLNEL
+721 QKREL
-732 RKQAVKA
+732 SKQQKALEKRRKLGESVADEAARCAADIVALDKQIA
-739 KNEDTVKEVDAR
+739 DKEAG
-751 IAALVLPVIDD
+751 
-762 SEIQELNRQVE
+762 
-773 NIDAQIAHHVAL
+773 IAHHVAL

-795 IREIEVSKEALADK
+795 IREIELSKEALADK

-820 RLITARWLN
+820 RLITQRWLAT
-829 SLHEIINVYLEA
+829 LHDNIAVYLEA
-841 HARGLQQKVELI
+841 HARRLQQSVELLHD
-853 YGKYSVTLNDL
+853 KYFVTLQNL
-864 LSERDTA
+864 IEERDAA
-871 TKELDV
+871 TEELDG
-877 YLKELGYVDQTID
+877 YLKELGYIQ
-890 VNYE
+890 

>member
-1 MSKKTKISLS
+1 MLKKTKISLS
-11 RLESFLKAQCDR
+11 RLESFLKSQCDR

-52 DRQQLKDDLKK
+52 DRATLKADLRK
-63 QYPDADE
+63 QYPEADE
-70 ATIEEELDIPSKYNC
+70 NDIEAELDIPEKYIC
-85 YVLELARWK
+85 YVPDKARWQ
-94 YLLHPMN
+94 YVLHPVD
-101 EEGEE
+101 EDGAII
-106 LSYGDAITTALAEVE
+106 SYADAITTALAEVE
-121 KNNSAL
+121 KSNSAL

-274 NARIEQGDTLLDP
+274 NARIEQGDTLLTP

-308 QNYTTANMKFKER
+308 QNYTTANMQFKER

-344 KNNGRMAVVMPH
+344 KNSGRMAVVMPH

-369 QRLIMGSDINPACIL
+369 QRLINGSDTQPSCIL

-402 FLLIINKAD
+402 SLLIINKAGAD
-411 ATNRKGVFFINADRE
+411 KRKGVFFINADRE

-432 QNSLRPEDIEKISFV
+432 QNSLRPEDVEKISHV
-447 YHNKKEIP
+447 YHHKIEIE
-455 GYSRL
+455 GYSRM
-460 VSKET
+460 VSKEE
-465 LAKEDYNC
+465 LAAEDYNC
-473 NIRRYVDNSEAPTP
+473 NIRRYVDNSEPPTP
-487 QDVKAH
+487 QDVRAH
-493 INGGIPA
+493 LKGGIPVS
-500 NEIDALKSVFDCY
+500 EIKALQTTLDCY
-513 PGLQEKLFT
+513 KGLQEQLFT
-522 EATDDYANFT
+522 DETDGYANFS
-532 DSIKE
+532 DKVSE
-537 KADIKSIIAES
+537 KGDIKTLISES
-548 DGKKQVVENYST
+548 EGKRQVEDIYHKAIESFWT
-560 AIDAFWNASNADL
+560 ASDADL
-573 NALHGGSLFDFNHN
+573 DSLHGGSLFDFNNN
-587 LTDRFVSELAQLSV
+587 LTERFVKAMSGLTV
-601 LDEYQIRGSFAHFSD
+601 LDQHQVRGSFAHFSD
-616 ALKSDFRSV
+616 ALRSDFRSV

-649 ADFKRLESRRDELE
+649 EDLNRLTNRRDELE
-663 AKFAEIADM
+663 AKFAEIAEMEPD
-672 DPEEWDA
+672 EWDA

-686 KAIIS
+686 KAVIAEIKG
-691 DFRDERKN
+691 E
-699 LNGQI
+699 I
-704 KELKKELK
+704 KELK
-712 TQERMAKFA
+712 A
-721 FKVEQKRLNEL
+721 QKREL
-732 RKQAVKA
+732 TKQQKALEKRRKIGEHVEAEIRQCVEDAAILTWQIEDKEAGIA
-739 KNEDTVKEVDAR
+739 K
-751 IAALVLPVIDD
+751 
-762 SEIQELNRQVE
+762 
-773 NIDAQIAHHVAL
+773 HVAL
-785 ENELKDCRKK
+785 ESELKESRRQ
-795 IREIEVSKEALADK
+795 IREIERSKEALADK
-809 AREQISDDDAR
+809 AREQISDNDAR
-820 RLITARWLN
+820 RLITQRWLTT
-829 SLHEIINVYLEA
+829 LHDNIAVYLEA
-841 HARGLQQKVELI
+841 HARRLQQSVELL
-853 YGKYSVTLNDL
+853 YDKYSVTLHDL
-864 LSERDTA
+864 MNELKEA
-871 TKELDV
+871 TKELEG
-877 YLKELGYVDQTID
+877 YLKELGYFD
-890 VNYE
+890 NE